1 MTDSNPIAR
10 LKKVRDE
17 RQEAG
22 KRFREN
28 QKKRGEQI
36 KQTTTS
42 KVIRG
47 ALSGPLK
54 AVNETVEFVDDIY
67 DYAVGNP
74 YDNNE
79 LIDLQALG
87 LEVAGDK
94 EDWAYTVPQAITQFL
109 LPAGAI
115 SKTLKGTKLIGM
127 NNAWTRNAL
136 AGFITD
142 AVVQDPYE
150 ENLFN
155 MIDKHPRLA
164 TPISEVLKAKTPE
177 EISVAEARLRQA
189 GGGLLAGEALTA
201 FGVGVKAIK
210 KTPEL
215 YERVI
220 KRLSRRDEIL
230 MTDNVVDNL
239 GDEILDLGLDKQPT
253 KVTPKNTTPVKFDL
267 PDTRGQGKFYHGTAQ
282 EITLEE
288 GGEAA
293 SSQNIYGNGFYT
305 TDDLITGSKYQKKGK
320 KQFLKPE
327 IPIAKGVKR
336 ESDLPFGIQSDLR
349 KLDITDAE
357 LNQLVR
363 PGIEVPSADRLRD
376 LARQARQF
384 PIDNQFSGGSR
395 TNVDAFNKIAD
406 RLDELAD
413 NPPQTPDFRPVTY
426 EIAEKQPVNFYDLD
440 QSVDAELKTFI
451 NNFNDEPYENI
462 VSEAVNDLGDNYTLS
477 QLFDE
482 IRGYANGRGVSS
494 NTVIDEI
501 FGNFQDYF
509 KGKGF
514 GGFTHQGGKKAGKGK
529 RLHQVRI
536 YFDPTNQIDINKVD
550 LDALA
555 DPKVQTTFNPKFTG
569 GGDPDV
575 QKLIIDRADK
585 IKELDANNA
594 WPYKRTFADMVQS
607 ANDLLPQET
616 IESARLFNARYGRG
630 GEEDLPATLIA
641 MNQLMNKNAINLA
654 SLAKSMDESLA
665 AGNKAGFQE
674 LKEQFVTEAK
684 VLDGLITLNKPLKT
698 VPAQTLAANRAGG
711 GVGKVA
717 ASVDDL
723 KGRTP
728 AEKAIDQATDI
739 RGTVK
744 EPTDPLAEFS
754 LQEILDAAENGD
766 KASLKKLRLI
776 TKKLQAAQGNPQ
788 ALQKMAS
795 ESKIMRGLKVN
806 NEIFINSIL
815 SGPETHAV
823 NILST
828 SLNTL
833 ARPLEQTLG
842 SFAQGDMTGAIR
854 GGKELYYLMSSITDS
869 LKGAK
874 LSFQIED
881 NIVNPGAMIQ
891 DSDRFQIRMEG
902 NGTLANMVNSFGT
915 IIRLPSRFLLAEDE
929 FFKQLNFRAYVKAS
943 AWEDG
948 MRKGLQ
954 GADLQKH
961 IQQQFDGTIEIV
973 NKNSM
978 ANVKDKS
985 VLDLFEK
992 AQQYAAETTFT
1003 ADLPEGSLGGAIQG
1017 VARHP
1022 AGRIIFPFV
1031 RTPINI
1037 FKAQVRRTPGV
1048 NMLLQEYRQ
1057 ALKSTDPS
1065 VAAKAK
1071 GEMILGGAIW
1081 SVAGMTALA
1090 INDPMSELAI
1100 TGGGPSDFNMLNQ
1113 KRATGWQPY
1122 SFRFLLRDENGKVRM
1137 GKDGKPRYKYVSFK
1151 RLDPWSSFLMMAAD
1165 AASITG
1171 GLSKQDRDDFGVA
1184 ASVALGRNITN
1195 KTYLQGITELADLLG
1210 KPYKMESWLARRAA
1224 AGGGILGV
1232 VPFPGNPFSSLGR
1245 SLTKATDNQ
1254 IMDKRVRA
1262 GDDGFVILR
1271 KFHNELAATI
1281 PGYSGGLRPMR
1292 NFITGS
1298 IIEYPVG
1305 FGPDN
1310 MSVLNPIKETSSINN
1325 NVLTTLDDIGARI
1338 TQPSDELSL
1347 GRLPSGQAI
1356 GSGIEL
1362 TYDEHLDLIEET
1374 AFVKING
1381 QTMVRALHNRIQQK
1395 DFQALMKSVR
1405 GELIEQNNMDIEVQA
1420 QEANRDLA
1428 EDILRDIVNEYKKA
1442 GKQIWFSKNPERKKE
1457 YLQLQATIR
1466 QEANNDILEGFQQLN
1481 AN

>member
-1 MTDSNPIAR
+1 MTDSNPITR
-10 LKKVRDE
+10 LSKFNQE
-17 RQEAG
+17 RQERN
-22 KRFREN
+22 KKFRAS
-28 QKKRGEQI
+28 QKELSKKL
-36 KQTTTS
+36 KQTKTS

-67 DYAVGNP
+67 DFAVGNP

-87 LEVAGDK
+87 LEIKGDK
-94 EDWAYTVPQAITQFL
+94 EDWSYTVPQAITQFL
-109 LPAGAI
+109 LPAGVI
-115 SKTLKGTKLIGM
+115 GKGLKGTKLVGM

-164 TPISEVLKAKTPE
+164 TPISDLLKAKTQE
-177 EISVAEARLRQA
+177 EIGVAEARFRQA
-189 GGGLLAGEALTA
+189 SGGLVAGEALTA

-215 YERVI
+215 YERII
-220 KRLSRRDEIL
+220 KRLARRDEIL

-239 GDEILDLGLDKQPT
+239 GDEMIDL
-253 KVTPKNTTPVKFDL
+253 NL
-267 PDTRGQGKFYHGTAQ
+267 P
-282 EITLEE
+282 
-288 GGEAA
+288 
-293 SSQNIYGNGFYT
+293 
-305 TDDLITGSKYQKKGK
+305 
-320 KQFLKPE
+320 
-327 IPIAKGVKR
+327 
-336 ESDLPFGIQSDLR
+336 
-349 KLDITDAE
+349 
-357 LNQLVR
+357 
-363 PGIEVPSADRLRD
+363 
-376 LARQARQF
+376 
-384 PIDNQFSGGSR
+384 
-395 TNVDAFNKIAD
+395 
-406 RLDELAD
+406 
-413 NPPQTPDFRPVTY
+413 
-426 EIAEKQPVNFYDLD
+426 
-440 QSVDAELKTFI
+440 
-451 NNFNDEPYENI
+451 
-462 VSEAVNDLGDNYTLS
+462 
-477 QLFDE
+477 
-482 IRGYANGRGVSS
+482 
-494 NTVIDEI
+494 
-501 FGNFQDYF
+501 
-509 KGKGF
+509 
-514 GGFTHQGGKKAGKGK
+514 
-529 RLHQVRI
+529 
-536 YFDPTNQIDINKVD
+536 NKVVKEGN
-550 LDALA
+550 
-555 DPKVQTTFNPKFTG
+555 KVETTFNPKFTG

-575 QKLIIDRADK
+575 QKLILDEADK
-585 IKELDANNA
+585 LKELDANNA
-594 WPYKRTFADMVQS
+594 WPYKRTFKDMVQS
-607 ANDLLPQET
+607 ANSLLPQET

-630 GEEDLPATLIA
+630 GEEDLPAILIA
-641 MNQLMNKNAINLA
+641 MNKLMNRNAINLA
-654 SLAKSMDESLA
+654 SLAKTIDETLA
-665 AGNKAGFQE
+665 TGNKSGLTEE
-674 LKEQFVTEAK
+674 LKEQFITEAK

-698 VPAQTLAANRAGG
+698 VPAQTLAANRVGG
-711 GVGKVA
+711 GVGNVA
-717 ASVDDL
+717 ASIDDL
-723 KGRTP
+723 AGRTP
-728 AEKAIDQATDI
+728 TEKAIDQATDI

-744 EPTDPLAEFS
+744 EPTDPLGEFS
-754 LQEILDAAENGD
+754 IKQIIEAAEKGD
-766 KASLKKLRLI
+766 KASWKRLRII

-795 ESKIMRGLKVN
+795 ESKFMKGVKIQ

-823 NILST
+823 NIMST
-828 SLNTL
+828 ALNTL
-833 ARPLEQTLG
+833 ARPLENTLG
-842 SFAQGDMTGAIR
+842 SVSRQGFDQMQAMR
-854 GGKELYYLMSSITDS
+854 GGKELYYLMASITDS
-869 LKGAK
+869 LKAAK
-874 LSFQIED
+874 QAFQIED

-891 DSDRFQIRMEG
+891 EADRFQIRMEG
-902 NGTLANMVNSFGT
+902 DGNLANIVNGLGT
-915 IIRLPSRFLLAEDE
+915 IIRLPGRFLLAEDE

-954 GADLQKH
+954 GADLQRH
-961 IQQQFDGTIEIV
+961 IKEQFDGTIEIV

-978 ANVKDKS
+978 ADVKDTS
-985 VLDLFEK
+985 VLDLYEA
-992 AQQYAAETTFT
+992 AQKYAAETTFT
-1003 ADLPEGSLGGAIQG
+1003 ADLPEDSLGAAIQG
-1017 VARHP
+1017 VSRHP
-1022 AGRIIFPFV
+1022 FGRVVLPFV
-1031 RTPINI
+1031 RTPVNI

-1048 NMLLQEYRQ
+1048 NMALKEYRQ

-1065 VAAKAK
+1065 VAAKAR
-1071 GEMILGGAIW
+1071 GEMYLGGAIW
-1081 SVAGMTALA
+1081 SIAGATAFS

-1122 SFRFLLRDENGKVRM
+1122 SFRFLLKDEDGNVRM
-1137 GKDGKPRYKYVSFK
+1137 GKDGKPRYKYVSFR
-1151 RLDPWSSFLMMAAD
+1151 RLDPWASFLMMAAD
-1165 AASITG
+1165 AAAITG

-1210 KPYKMESWLARRAA
+1210 KPQVFQNWLARRAA
-1224 AGGGILGV
+1224 ATV
-1232 VPFPGNPFSSLGR
+1232 NPFSSLGR
-1245 SLTKATDNQ
+1245 SVKRNV
-1254 IMDKRVRA
+1254 ISDKEILDKKTRA
-1262 GDDGFVILR
+1262 GDDNFVWLR
-1271 KFHNELAATI
+1271 KFHNELATTI

-1428 EDILRDIVNEYKKA
+1428 EDILRDIVNKYKKA

>member
-10 LKKVRDE
+10 FRKN

-22 KRFREN
+22 KKFREKL
-28 QKKRGEQI
+28 KKNEEII
-36 KQTTTS
+36 KQTTSS

-87 LEVAGDK
+87 LEIKGDK

-109 LPAGAI
+109 LPAGVI
-115 SKTLKGTKLIGM
+115 SKGLKGTKLVGM
-127 NNAWTRNAL
+127 GNAWARNAV
-136 AGFITD
+136 AGFVTD

-164 TPISEVLKAKTPE
+164 TPISELLKAKTAE
-177 EISVAEARLRQA
+177 EIGVAEARFRQA
-189 GGGLLAGEALTA
+189 TGGLLAGEALTA
-201 FGVGVKAIK
+201 LGLGVKAIK

-215 YERVI
+215 YERVMN
-220 KRLSRRDEIL
+220 RLSRRDEIL

-239 GDEILDLGLDKQPT
+239 GDEI
-253 KVTPKNTTPVKFDL
+253 
-267 PDTRGQGKFYHGTAQ
+267 
-282 EITLEE
+282 I
-288 GGEAA
+288 
-293 SSQNIYGNGFYT
+293 
-305 TDDLITGSKYQKKGK
+305 DDLN
-320 KQFLKPE
+320 
-327 IPIAKGVKR
+327 
-336 ESDLPFGIQSDLR
+336 LP
-349 KLDITDAE
+349 
-357 LNQLVR
+357 
-363 PGIEVPSADRLRD
+363 
-376 LARQARQF
+376 
-384 PIDNQFSGGSR
+384 
-395 TNVDAFNKIAD
+395 
-406 RLDELAD
+406 
-413 NPPQTPDFRPVTY
+413 
-426 EIAEKQPVNFYDLD
+426 
-440 QSVDAELKTFI
+440 
-451 NNFNDEPYENI
+451 
-462 VSEAVNDLGDNYTLS
+462 
-477 QLFDE
+477 
-482 IRGYANGRGVSS
+482 
-494 NTVIDEI
+494 
-501 FGNFQDYF
+501 
-509 KGKGF
+509 
-514 GGFTHQGGKKAGKGK
+514 
-529 RLHQVRI
+529 
-536 YFDPTNQIDINKVD
+536 NKVVKEGD
-550 LDALA
+550 
-555 DPKVQTTFNPKFTG
+555 KVETTFNPKFTG

-575 QKLIIDRADK
+575 QELILKRAD
-585 IKELDANNA
+585 ELKKLDSNNA
-594 WPYKRTFADMVQS
+594 WPYKRTFADMVKN
-607 ANDLLPQET
+607 ANDLLPAEV

-654 SLAKSMDESLA
+654 SLAKTIDETLA
-665 AGNKAGFQE
+665 TGNKSGFSEE
-674 LKEQFVTEAK
+674 LKKQFIREAK

-717 ASVDDL
+717 ASVEDL
-723 KGRTP
+723 TGRTP
-728 AEKAIDQATDI
+728 TEKAIDQATDI

-754 LQEILDAAENGD
+754 MQEILDAAEKGD
-766 KASLKKLRLI
+766 KASWKKLRII

-788 ALQKMAS
+788 ALQKMAN
-795 ESKIMRGLKVN
+795 ESKLMRGLKVQ

-828 SLNTL
+828 GLNTL

-891 DSDRFQIRMEG
+891 DADRFQVRMEG
-902 NGTLANMVNSFGT
+902 DGNLANIVNAFGT

-954 GADLQKH
+954 GADLQDH
-961 IQQQFDGTIEIV
+961 IQRQFDGTIEII

-985 VLDLFEK
+985 VLDLYEK

-1022 AGRIIFPFV
+1022 AGRIVFPFV

-1065 VAAKAK
+1065 VVAKAK
-1071 GEMILGGAIW
+1071 GEMILGGSIWAI
-1081 SVAGMTALA
+1081 AGLTAYS

-1122 SFRFLLRDENGKVRM
+1122 SFRFLLKDENGNVRM
-1137 GKDGKPRYKYVSFK
+1137 GKDGKPRYKYVTFK

-1165 AASITG
+1165 AAAITG
-1171 GLSKQDRDDFGVA
+1171 SLSKQDRDDFGVA

-1210 KPYKMESWLARRAA
+1210 KPYKLESWLARRAA
-1224 AGGGILGV
+1224 ATT
-1232 VPFPGNPFSSLGR
+1232 NPFSSFGR
-1245 SLTKATDNQ
+1245 SVKRSGLTTSYGQLPGDQ
-1254 IMDKRVRA
+1254 RILDKKVRA
-1262 GDDGFVILR
+1262 GDDGFVVLR

-1281 PGYSGGLRPMR
+1281 PGYTGGLRPMR

-1298 IIEYPVG
+1298 VIEYPVG
-1305 FGPDN
+1305 FGPDTMN
-1310 MSVLNPIKETSSINN
+1310 ILNPIKETDSINN

-1338 TQPSDELSL
+1338 TQPSDELNI

-1381 QTMVRALHNRIQQK
+1381 ITMVRALNNRIQQK

-1405 GELIEQNNMDIEVQA
+1405 GELIEQNNMDIEVKA

-1428 EDILRDIVNEYKKA
+1428 EDILRDIVNKYKRA
-1442 GKQIWFSKNPERKKE
+1442 GKKVWLSKNPERELE
-1457 YLQLQATIR
+1457 YKQLQSAIR
-1466 QEANNDILEGFQQLN
+1466 QEANNDILEGFNQLN
-1481 AN
+1481 

>member
-10 LKKVRDE
+10 FRKN

-22 KRFREN
+22 KKFREKL
-28 QKKRGEQI
+28 KKNEEII
-36 KQTTTS
+36 KQTTSS

-87 LEVAGDK
+87 LEIKGDK

-109 LPAGAI
+109 LPAGVI
-115 SKTLKGTKLIGM
+115 SKGLKGTKLVGM
-127 NNAWTRNAL
+127 GNAWARNAV
-136 AGFITD
+136 AGFVTD

-164 TPISEVLKAKTPE
+164 TPISELLKAKTAE
-177 EISVAEARLRQA
+177 EIGVAEARFRQA
-189 GGGLLAGEALTA
+189 TGGLLAGEALTA
-201 FGVGVKAIK
+201 LGLGVKAIK

-220 KRLSRRDEIL
+220 NRLSRRDEIL

-239 GDEILDLGLDKQPT
+239 GDEI
-253 KVTPKNTTPVKFDL
+253 
-267 PDTRGQGKFYHGTAQ
+267 
-282 EITLEE
+282 I
-288 GGEAA
+288 
-293 SSQNIYGNGFYT
+293 
-305 TDDLITGSKYQKKGK
+305 DDLN
-320 KQFLKPE
+320 
-327 IPIAKGVKR
+327 
-336 ESDLPFGIQSDLR
+336 LP
-349 KLDITDAE
+349 
-357 LNQLVR
+357 
-363 PGIEVPSADRLRD
+363 
-376 LARQARQF
+376 
-384 PIDNQFSGGSR
+384 
-395 TNVDAFNKIAD
+395 
-406 RLDELAD
+406 
-413 NPPQTPDFRPVTY
+413 
-426 EIAEKQPVNFYDLD
+426 
-440 QSVDAELKTFI
+440 
-451 NNFNDEPYENI
+451 
-462 VSEAVNDLGDNYTLS
+462 
-477 QLFDE
+477 
-482 IRGYANGRGVSS
+482 
-494 NTVIDEI
+494 
-501 FGNFQDYF
+501 
-509 KGKGF
+509 
-514 GGFTHQGGKKAGKGK
+514 
-529 RLHQVRI
+529 
-536 YFDPTNQIDINKVD
+536 NKVVKEGD
-550 LDALA
+550 
-555 DPKVQTTFNPKFTG
+555 KVETTFNPKFTG

-575 QKLIIDRADK
+575 QELILKRADELK
-585 IKELDANNA
+585 KLDANNA
-594 WPYKRTFADMVQS
+594 WPYKRTFADMVKN
-607 ANDLLPQET
+607 ANDLLPAEV

-654 SLAKSMDESLA
+654 SLAKTIDETLA
-665 AGNKAGFQE
+665 TGNKSGFSEE
-674 LKEQFVTEAK
+674 LKKQFIREAK

-717 ASVDDL
+717 ASVEDL
-723 KGRTP
+723 TGRTP
-728 AEKAIDQATDI
+728 TEKAIDQATDI

-754 LQEILDAAENGD
+754 MQEILDAAEKGD
-766 KASLKKLRLI
+766 KASWKKLRII

-788 ALQKMAS
+788 ALQKMAN
-795 ESKIMRGLKVN
+795 ESKLMRGLKVQ

-828 SLNTL
+828 GLNTL

-891 DSDRFQIRMEG
+891 DADRFQVRMEG
-902 NGTLANMVNSFGT
+902 DGNLANIVNAFGT

-954 GADLQKH
+954 GADLQDH
-961 IQQQFDGTIEIV
+961 IQRQFDGTIEII

-985 VLDLFEK
+985 VLDLYEK

-1022 AGRIIFPFV
+1022 AGRIVFPFV

-1037 FKAQVRRTPGV
+1037 FKTQVRRTPGV

-1065 VAAKAK
+1065 VVAKAK
-1071 GEMILGGAIW
+1071 GEMILGGSIWAI
-1081 SVAGMTALA
+1081 AGLTAYS

-1122 SFRFLLRDENGKVRM
+1122 SFRFLLKDENGNVRM
-1137 GKDGKPRYKYVSFK
+1137 GKDGKPRYKYVTFK

-1165 AASITG
+1165 AAAITG
-1171 GLSKQDRDDFGVA
+1171 SLSKQDRDDFGVA

-1210 KPYKMESWLARRAA
+1210 KPYKLESWLARRAA
-1224 AGGGILGV
+1224 ATT
-1232 VPFPGNPFSSLGR
+1232 NPFSSFGR
-1245 SLTKATDNQ
+1245 SVKRSGLTTSYGQLPGDQ
-1254 IMDKRVRA
+1254 RILDKKVRA
-1262 GDDGFVILR
+1262 GDDGFVVLR

-1281 PGYSGGLRPMR
+1281 PGYTGGLRPMR

-1298 IIEYPVG
+1298 VIEYPVG
-1305 FGPDN
+1305 FGPDTMN
-1310 MSVLNPIKETSSINN
+1310 ILNPIKETDSINN

-1338 TQPSDELSL
+1338 TQPSDELNI

-1381 QTMVRALHNRIQQK
+1381 ITMVRALNNRIQQK

-1405 GELIEQNNMDIEVQA
+1405 GELIEQNNMDIEVKA

-1428 EDILRDIVNEYKKA
+1428 EDILRDIVNKYKRA
-1442 GKQIWFSKNPERKKE
+1442 GKKVWLSKNPERELE
-1457 YLQLQATIR
+1457 YKQLQSAIR
-1466 QEANNDILEGFQQLN
+1466 QEANNDILEGFNQLN
-1481 AN
+1481 

>member
-10 LKKVRDE
+10 FRKN

-22 KRFREN
+22 KKFREKL
-28 QKKRGEQI
+28 KKNEEII
-36 KQTTTS
+36 KQTTSS

-87 LEVAGDK
+87 LEIKGDK
-94 EDWAYTVPQAITQFL
+94 EDWSYTVPQAITQFL
-109 LPAGAI
+109 LPAGVI
-115 SKTLKGTKLIGM
+115 SKGLKGTKLVGM
-127 NNAWTRNAL
+127 GNAWARNAV
-136 AGFITD
+136 AGFVTD

-164 TPISEVLKAKTPE
+164 TPISELLKAKTPE
-177 EISVAEARLRQA
+177 EISVAEARFRQA
-189 GGGLLAGEALTA
+189 TGGLLAGEALTA
-201 FGVGVKAIK
+201 LGLGVKAMK

-220 KRLSRRDEIL
+220 NRLSRRDEIL

-239 GDEILDLGLDKQPT
+239 GDEIIDL
-253 KVTPKNTTPVKFDL
+253 NL
-267 PDTRGQGKFYHGTAQ
+267 P
-282 EITLEE
+282 
-288 GGEAA
+288 
-293 SSQNIYGNGFYT
+293 
-305 TDDLITGSKYQKKGK
+305 
-320 KQFLKPE
+320 
-327 IPIAKGVKR
+327 
-336 ESDLPFGIQSDLR
+336 
-349 KLDITDAE
+349 
-357 LNQLVR
+357 
-363 PGIEVPSADRLRD
+363 
-376 LARQARQF
+376 
-384 PIDNQFSGGSR
+384 
-395 TNVDAFNKIAD
+395 
-406 RLDELAD
+406 
-413 NPPQTPDFRPVTY
+413 
-426 EIAEKQPVNFYDLD
+426 
-440 QSVDAELKTFI
+440 
-451 NNFNDEPYENI
+451 
-462 VSEAVNDLGDNYTLS
+462 
-477 QLFDE
+477 
-482 IRGYANGRGVSS
+482 
-494 NTVIDEI
+494 
-501 FGNFQDYF
+501 
-509 KGKGF
+509 
-514 GGFTHQGGKKAGKGK
+514 
-529 RLHQVRI
+529 
-536 YFDPTNQIDINKVD
+536 NKVVKD
-550 LDALA
+550 GE
-555 DPKVQTTFNPKFTG
+555 KVDTTFNTKTKTEGQYFETTTLTG

-594 WPYKRTFADMVQS
+594 WPYKRTFADMVKS
-607 ANDLLPQET
+607 ANDLLPAEV

-654 SLAKSMDESLA
+654 SLAKTIDETLA
-665 AGNKAGFQE
+665 TGNKNGLTKE
-674 LKEQFVTEAK
+674 LKKQFITEAK

-717 ASVDDL
+717 ASVEDL
-723 KGRTP
+723 AGRTP
-728 AEKAIDQATDI
+728 TEKAIDQATDI

-754 LQEILDAAENGD
+754 MQEILDAAEKGD
-766 KASLKKLRLI
+766 KASWKKLRII

-788 ALQKMAS
+788 ALQKMAN
-795 ESKIMRGLKVN
+795 ESKLMRGLKVQ

-828 SLNTL
+828 GLNTL

-854 GGKELYYLMSSITDS
+854 GGKELYYLISSITDS

-891 DSDRFQIRMEG
+891 DADRFQVRMEG
-902 NGTLANMVNSFGT
+902 DGNLANIVNAFGT

-954 GADLQKH
+954 GADLQDH
-961 IQQQFDGTIEIV
+961 IQRQFDGTIEIV

-985 VLDLFEK
+985 VLDLYEK

-1065 VAAKAK
+1065 VVAKAK
-1071 GEMILGGAIW
+1071 GEMILGGSIWAI
-1081 SVAGMTALA
+1081 AGLTAYS

-1100 TGGGPSDFNMLNQ
+1100 TGGGPSDYNMLNQ

-1122 SFRFLLRDENGKVRM
+1122 SFRFLLKDENGNVRM
-1137 GKDGKPRYKYVSFK
+1137 GKDGKPRYRYVSFK

-1165 AASITG
+1165 AAAITG
-1171 GLSKQDRDDFGVA
+1171 SLSKQDRDDFGVA

-1210 KPYKMESWLARRAA
+1210 KPYKLESWLARRAA
-1224 AGGGILGV
+1224 ATI
-1232 VPFPGNPFSSLGR
+1232 NPLSSFGR
-1245 SLTKATDNQ
+1245 SVKKSGLTTSYGQLPGDRR
-1254 IMDKRVRA
+1254 ILDKKVRA
-1262 GDDGFVILR
+1262 GDDGFVVLR

-1281 PGYSGGLRPMR
+1281 PGYTGGLRPMR

-1298 IIEYPVG
+1298 VIEYPVG
-1305 FGPDN
+1305 FGPDTMN
-1310 MSVLNPIKETSSINN
+1310 ILNPIKETDSINN
-1325 NVLTTLDDIGARI
+1325 NVLTTLDEIGARI
-1338 TQPSDELSL
+1338 TQPSDELSIAEL
-1347 GRLPSGQAI
+1347 ASGKRI

-1381 QTMVRALHNRIQQK
+1381 LTMVKALHLRIQQK
-1395 DFQALMKSVR
+1395 DFQALLQSVR
-1405 GELIEQNNMDIEVQA
+1405 GELIEQNNMDIEVKA

-1428 EDILRDIVNEYKKA
+1428 EDILRDIVNKYKKA
-1442 GKQIWFSKNPERKKE
+1442 GKQIWLSKNPERELEYRKVQSQVRKE
-1457 YLQLQATIR
+1457 SN
-1466 QEANNDILEGFQQLN
+1466 EDILRGFEALTN
-1481 AN
+1481 N

>member
-1 MTDSNPIAR
+1 MTDSNPLAR
-10 LKKVRDE
+10 FRRD

-22 KRFREN
+22 EEFR
-28 QKKRGEQI
+28 KKLKKGSDQI

-87 LEVAGDK
+87 LEIKGDK

-127 NNAWTRNAL
+127 SNAWTRNAL

-164 TPISEVLKAKTPE
+164 TPISDLLKAKTPE
-177 EISVAEARLRQA
+177 EIGVAEARLRQA

-239 GDEILDLGLDKQPT
+239 GDEI
-253 KVTPKNTTPVKFDL
+253 
-267 PDTRGQGKFYHGTAQ
+267 
-282 EITLEE
+282 I
-288 GGEAA
+288 
-293 SSQNIYGNGFYT
+293 
-305 TDDLITGSKYQKKGK
+305 DDLN
-320 KQFLKPE
+320 
-327 IPIAKGVKR
+327 
-336 ESDLPFGIQSDLR
+336 LP
-349 KLDITDAE
+349 
-357 LNQLVR
+357 
-363 PGIEVPSADRLRD
+363 
-376 LARQARQF
+376 
-384 PIDNQFSGGSR
+384 
-395 TNVDAFNKIAD
+395 
-406 RLDELAD
+406 
-413 NPPQTPDFRPVTY
+413 
-426 EIAEKQPVNFYDLD
+426 
-440 QSVDAELKTFI
+440 
-451 NNFNDEPYENI
+451 
-462 VSEAVNDLGDNYTLS
+462 
-477 QLFDE
+477 
-482 IRGYANGRGVSS
+482 
-494 NTVIDEI
+494 
-501 FGNFQDYF
+501 
-509 KGKGF
+509 
-514 GGFTHQGGKKAGKGK
+514 
-529 RLHQVRI
+529 
-536 YFDPTNQIDINKVD
+536 NKVVKD
-550 LDALA
+550 GE
-555 DPKVQTTFNPKFTG
+555 KVDTTFNTKTKTEGQYYQTTTLTG

-575 QKLIIDRADK
+575 QKLIIDRANK

-616 IESARLFNARYGRG
+616 IEAARLFNARYGRG

-674 LKEQFVTEAK
+674 LKQQFVTEAK

-717 ASVDDL
+717 ATVDDL

-881 NIVNPGAMIQ
+881 NI
-891 DSDRFQIRMEG
+891 
-902 NGTLANMVNSFGT
+902 
-915 IIRLPSRFLLAEDE
+915 E
-929 FFKQLNFRAYVKAS
+929 F
-943 AWEDG
+943 
-948 MRKGLQ
+948 
-954 GADLQKH
+954 
-961 IQQQFDGTIEIV
+961 
-973 NKNSM
+973 
-978 ANVKDKS
+978 
-985 VLDLFEK
+985 
-992 AQQYAAETTFT
+992 
-1003 ADLPEGSLGGAIQG
+1003 
-1017 VARHP
+1017 
-1022 AGRIIFPFV
+1022 
-1031 RTPINI
+1031 INI
-1037 FKAQVRRTPGV
+1037 SFWTLSPLIS
-1048 NMLLQEYRQ
+1048 LL
-1057 ALKSTDPS
+1057 S
-1065 VAAKAK
+1065 
-1071 GEMILGGAIW
+1071 
-1081 SVAGMTALA
+1081 LA
-1090 INDPMSELAI
+1090 I
-1100 TGGGPSDFNMLNQ
+1100 F
-1113 KRATGWQPY
+1113 
-1122 SFRFLLRDENGKVRM
+1122 
-1137 GKDGKPRYKYVSFK
+1137 
-1151 RLDPWSSFLMMAAD
+1151 
-1165 AASITG
+1165 
-1171 GLSKQDRDDFGVA
+1171 
-1184 ASVALGRNITN
+1184 
-1195 KTYLQGITELADLLG
+1195 
-1210 KPYKMESWLARRAA
+1210 
-1224 AGGGILGV
+1224 
-1232 VPFPGNPFSSLGR
+1232 
-1245 SLTKATDNQ
+1245 
-1254 IMDKRVRA
+1254 
-1262 GDDGFVILR
+1262 
-1271 KFHNELAATI
+1271 
-1281 PGYSGGLRPMR
+1281 
-1292 NFITGS
+1292 
-1298 IIEYPVG
+1298 
-1305 FGPDN
+1305 
-1310 MSVLNPIKETSSINN
+1310 
-1325 NVLTTLDDIGARI
+1325 
-1338 TQPSDELSL
+1338 
-1347 GRLPSGQAI
+1347 
-1356 GSGIEL
+1356 
-1362 TYDEHLDLIEET
+1362 
-1374 AFVKING
+1374 
-1381 QTMVRALHNRIQQK
+1381 
-1395 DFQALMKSVR
+1395 
-1405 GELIEQNNMDIEVQA
+1405 
-1420 QEANRDLA
+1420 
-1428 EDILRDIVNEYKKA
+1428 
-1442 GKQIWFSKNPERKKE
+1442 
-1457 YLQLQATIR
+1457 
-1466 QEANNDILEGFQQLN
+1466 
-1481 AN
+1481 

>member
-10 LKKVRDE
+10 FRKN

-22 KRFREN
+22 KKFREKL
-28 QKKRGEQI
+28 KKNEEII
-36 KQTTTS
+36 KQTTSS

-79 LIDLQALG
+79 LIDLQGLG
-87 LEVAGDK
+87 LEIKGDK

-109 LPAGAI
+109 LPAGVI
-115 SKTLKGTKLIGM
+115 SKGLKGTKLVGM
-127 NNAWTRNAL
+127 GNAWTRNAV
-136 AGFITD
+136 AGFVTD

-164 TPISEVLKAKTPE
+164 TPISELLKAKTPQ
-177 EISVAEARLRQA
+177 EISVAEARFRQA
-189 GGGLLAGEALTA
+189 SGGLLAGEALTA
-201 FGVGVKAIK
+201 LGLGVKAMK

-220 KRLSRRDEIL
+220 NRLSRRDEIL

-239 GDEILDLGLDKQPT
+239 GDEIIDLSIDKQPT

-267 PDTRGQGKFYHGTAQ
+267 PDTRGQNEFYHGAAS
-282 EITLEE
+282 EINLVE
-288 GGEAA
+288 GGEFGKAVE
-293 SSQNIYGNGFYT
+293 NLYGDGFYVT
-305 TDDLITGSKYQKKGK
+305 EDLVTAAKYQKKNRVKGK
-320 KQFLKPE
+320 KPT
-327 IPIAKGVKR
+327 
-336 ESDLPFGIQSDLR
+336 GIVY
-349 KLDITDAE
+349 K
-357 LNQLVR
+357 
-363 PGIEVPSADRLRD
+363 
-376 LARQARQF
+376 
-384 PIDNQFSGGSR
+384 
-395 TNVDAFNKIAD
+395 
-406 RLDELAD
+406 
-413 NPPQTPDFRPVTY
+413 VT
-426 EIAEKQPVNFYDLD
+426 EKQPVNFFDLD
-440 QSVDAELKTFI
+440 APATPERIDQLRKIFDVDAY
-451 NNFNDEPYENI
+451 DEVDIIDRALDNVGSNASIAQIYDEIKLISN
-462 VSEAVNDLGDNYTLS
+462 ANDLSANTTAD
-477 QLFDE
+477 LF
-482 IRGYANGRGVSS
+482 SS
-494 NTVIDEI
+494 FTEEL
-501 FGNFQDYF
+501 QRE
-509 KGKGF
+509 GF
-514 GGFTHQGGKKAGKGK
+514 GGLTHQGGKKAGKGK

-536 YFDPTNQIDINKVD
+536 YFDPANSLDINKVD

-575 QKLIIDRADK
+575 QELVLKRADELK
-585 IKELDANNA
+585 RLDANNA
-594 WPYKRTFADMVQS
+594 WPYKRTFADMVKN
-607 ANDLLPQET
+607 ANDLLPAEV

-674 LKEQFVTEAK
+674 LKGQFVTEAK

-711 GVGKVA
+711 GVGQVA
-717 ASVDDL
+717 ATVEDL

-728 AEKAIDQATDI
+728 TEKAIDQATDI

-754 LQEILDAAENGD
+754 LEEILNAAEQGD

-795 ESKIMRGLKVN
+795 ESKLMRGIKVQ

-854 GGKELYYLMSSITDS
+854 GGKELWYLVTSITDS
-869 LKGAK
+869 LKAAK

-881 NIVNPGAMIQ
+881 NIVNPSAMIQ
-891 DSDRFQIRMEG
+891 EADRFQIRMEG
-902 NGTLANMVNSFGT
+902 DGLLANIINTYGT
-915 IIRLPSRFLLAEDE
+915 VVRLPSRFLLAEDE
-929 FFKQLNFRAYVKAS
+929 FFKQVNFRAYVKAS

-954 GADLQKH
+954 GADLEDH
-961 IQQQFDGTIEIV
+961 IQKQFDGTIEIV

-985 VLDLFEK
+985 VLDLYEK

-1022 AGRIIFPFV
+1022 VGRIVFPFV

-1037 FKAQVRRTPGV
+1037 FKAQVRRTPAV

-1071 GEMILGGAIW
+1071 GEMILGGSMW
-1081 SVAGMTALA
+1081 SIAGLTALS
-1090 INDPMSELAI
+1090 INNPMSELAI
-1100 TGGGPSDFNMLNQ
+1100 TGGGPSDYNMLNQ

-1122 SFRFLLRDENGKVRM
+1122 SFRFLLRDENGNVRM
-1137 GKDGKPRYKYVSFK
+1137 GKDGKPRYKYVSFR

-1165 AASITG
+1165 AAAITG
-1171 GLSKQDRDDFGVA
+1171 SLSRQDRDDFGVA
-1184 ASVALGRNITN
+1184 AAVALGRNITN

-1210 KPYKMESWLARRAA
+1210 KPYKLESWLARRAA
-1224 AGGGILGV
+1224 ATV
-1232 VPFPGNPFSSLGR
+1232 NPLSAFGR
-1245 SLTKATDNQ
+1245 SVKRSGLTTSYGQ
-1254 IMDKRVRA
+1254 IPADQRILDKKVRA
-1262 GDDGFVILR
+1262 GDDGMVVLR

-1281 PGYSGGLRPMR
+1281 PAYGGGLRPMR

-1305 FGPDN
+1305 YGPDT
-1310 MSVLNPIKETSSINN
+1310 MSILNPIKETNSVNN
-1325 NVLTTLDDIGARI
+1325 TVLTTLDDIGARI

-1347 GRLPSGQAI
+1347 GRLPSGEPI

-1381 QTMVRALHNRIQQK
+1381 TTMVKALHNRIQQK

-1405 GELIEQNNMDIEVQA
+1405 GELIEQNNMDIEVKA

-1428 EDILRDIVNEYKKA
+1428 EGILRDIVNKYKRA
-1442 GKQIWFSKNPERKKE
+1442 GKKIWLSKNPERELEYKK
-1457 YLQLQATIR
+1457 LQSAIR
-1466 QEANNDILEGFQQLN
+1466 QEANNDILEGFNQLN
-1481 AN
+1481 

>member
-1 MTDSNPIAR
+1 MTDSNPITR
-10 LKKVRDE
+10 FRKN

-22 KRFREN
+22 KKFREKL
-28 QKKRGEQI
+28 KKNEEII
-36 KQTTTS
+36 KQTTSS

-67 DYAVGNP
+67 DYTVGNP

-79 LIDLQALG
+79 LIDLQGLG
-87 LEVAGDK
+87 LEIKSDK

-109 LPAGAI
+109 LPAGVI
-115 SKTLKGTKLIGM
+115 SKGLKGTKLVGM
-127 NNAWTRNAL
+127 GNAWTRNAV
-136 AGFITD
+136 AGFVTD

-164 TPISEVLKAKTPE
+164 TPISELLKAKTPE
-177 EISVAEARLRQA
+177 EISVAEARFRQA
-189 GGGLLAGEALTA
+189 SGGLLAGEALTA
-201 FGVGVKAIK
+201 LGLGVKAMK

-220 KRLSRRDEIL
+220 NRLSRRDEIL

-239 GDEILDLGLDKQPT
+239 GDEI
-253 KVTPKNTTPVKFDL
+253 
-267 PDTRGQGKFYHGTAQ
+267 
-282 EITLEE
+282 I
-288 GGEAA
+288 
-293 SSQNIYGNGFYT
+293 
-305 TDDLITGSKYQKKGK
+305 DDLN
-320 KQFLKPE
+320 
-327 IPIAKGVKR
+327 
-336 ESDLPFGIQSDLR
+336 LP
-349 KLDITDAE
+349 
-357 LNQLVR
+357 
-363 PGIEVPSADRLRD
+363 
-376 LARQARQF
+376 
-384 PIDNQFSGGSR
+384 
-395 TNVDAFNKIAD
+395 
-406 RLDELAD
+406 
-413 NPPQTPDFRPVTY
+413 
-426 EIAEKQPVNFYDLD
+426 
-440 QSVDAELKTFI
+440 
-451 NNFNDEPYENI
+451 
-462 VSEAVNDLGDNYTLS
+462 
-477 QLFDE
+477 
-482 IRGYANGRGVSS
+482 
-494 NTVIDEI
+494 
-501 FGNFQDYF
+501 
-509 KGKGF
+509 
-514 GGFTHQGGKKAGKGK
+514 
-529 RLHQVRI
+529 
-536 YFDPTNQIDINKVD
+536 NKVVKD
-550 LDALA
+550 GD
-555 DPKVQTTFNPKFTG
+555 KVETTFNPKFTG

-585 IKELDANNA
+585 IKQLDANNA
-594 WPYKRTFADMVQS
+594 WPYKRTFADMVKN
-607 ANDLLPQET
+607 ANDLLPAEV

-665 AGNKAGFQE
+665 AGNKVGFQE
-674 LKEQFVTEAK
+674 LKGQFVTEAK

-711 GVGKVA
+711 GVGQVA
-717 ASVDDL
+717 ATVKDL

-728 AEKAIDQATDI
+728 TEKAIDQATDI

-754 LQEILDAAENGD
+754 LEEILNAAEQGD

-795 ESKIMRGLKVN
+795 ESRIMRGLKVQ

-869 LKGAK
+869 LKAAK

-881 NIVNPGAMIQ
+881 NIVNPSAMIQ
-891 DSDRFQIRMEG
+891 EADRFQIRMEG
-902 NGTLANMVNSFGT
+902 DGVLANIINTYGT
-915 IIRLPSRFLLAEDE
+915 VVRLPSRFLLAEDE
-929 FFKQLNFRAYVKAS
+929 FFKQLNFRSYVKAS

-954 GADLQKH
+954 GVDLENH
-961 IQQQFDGTIEIV
+961 IQRQFDGTIEIV

-985 VLDLFEK
+985 VLDLYEK

-1017 VARHP
+1017 IARHP
-1022 AGRIIFPFV
+1022 VGRIIFPFV

-1037 FKAQVRRTPGV
+1037 FKAQVRRTPAV

-1071 GEMILGGAIW
+1071 GEMILGGSMW
-1081 SVAGMTALA
+1081 SIAGLTALS
-1090 INDPMSELAI
+1090 INNPMSELAI
-1100 TGGGPSDFNMLNQ
+1100 TGGGPSDYNLLNQ

-1122 SFRFLLRDENGKVRM
+1122 SFRFLLRDENGNVRM
-1137 GKDGKPRYKYVSFK
+1137 GKDGKPRYKYVSFR

-1165 AASITG
+1165 AAAITG
-1171 GLSKQDRDDFGVA
+1171 SLSRQDRDDFGVA
-1184 ASVALGRNITN
+1184 AAVALGRNITN

-1210 KPYKMESWLARRAA
+1210 KPYKLESWLARRAA
-1224 AGGGILGV
+1224 ATV
-1232 VPFPGNPFSSLGR
+1232 NPLSAFGR
-1245 SLTKATDNQ
+1245 SVKRSGLTTSYGQ
-1254 IMDKRVRA
+1254 IPADQRILDKKVRA
-1262 GDDGFVILR
+1262 GDDGMVVLR

-1281 PGYSGGLRPMR
+1281 PAYGGGLRPMR

-1298 IIEYPVG
+1298 VIEYPVG
-1305 FGPDN
+1305 YGPDT
-1310 MSVLNPIKETSSINN
+1310 MSILNPIKETNSVNN
-1325 NVLTTLDDIGARI
+1325 TVLTTLDEIGARI
-1338 TQPSDELSL
+1338 TQPSDELNL
-1347 GRLPSGQAI
+1347 GRLPSGQPI

-1381 QTMVRALHNRIQQK
+1381 TTMVKALHNRIQQK

-1405 GELIEQNNMDIEVQA
+1405 GELIEQNNMDIEVKA

-1428 EDILRDIVNEYKKA
+1428 EEILRDIVNKYKRA
-1442 GKQIWFSKNPERKKE
+1442 GKKVWLSKNPKRELE
-1457 YLQLQATIR
+1457 YEQLQSAIR
-1466 QEANNDILEGFQQLN
+1466 QEANNDILEGFNQLN
-1481 AN
+1481 

>member
-1 MTDSNPIAR
+1 MTDSNPITR
-10 LKKVRDE
+10 LSRINQE
-17 RQEAG
+17 RQERN
-22 KRFREN
+22 KKFRAS
-28 QKKRGEQI
+28 QKKLSKKL
-36 KQTTTS
+36 KQTKTS

-67 DYAVGNP
+67 DFAAGNP

-87 LEVAGDK
+87 LEIKGDK

-115 SKTLKGTKLIGM
+115 SKGLKGTKLVGM
-127 NNAWTRNAL
+127 NNAWARNAL
-136 AGFITD
+136 AGFVTD

-155 MIDKHPRLA
+155 MIDKHPRLGGVI
-164 TPISEVLKAKTPE
+164 TDVLKAKTPE
-177 EISVAEARLRQA
+177 EIGVADARFRQA
-189 GGGLLAGEALTA
+189 ASGLVAGEALTA
-201 FGVGVKAIK
+201 LGLGVKAIK

-239 GDEILDLGLDKQPT
+239 GDEI
-253 KVTPKNTTPVKFDL
+253 
-267 PDTRGQGKFYHGTAQ
+267 
-282 EITLEE
+282 I
-288 GGEAA
+288 
-293 SSQNIYGNGFYT
+293 
-305 TDDLITGSKYQKKGK
+305 DDLN
-320 KQFLKPE
+320 
-327 IPIAKGVKR
+327 
-336 ESDLPFGIQSDLR
+336 LP
-349 KLDITDAE
+349 
-357 LNQLVR
+357 
-363 PGIEVPSADRLRD
+363 
-376 LARQARQF
+376 
-384 PIDNQFSGGSR
+384 
-395 TNVDAFNKIAD
+395 
-406 RLDELAD
+406 
-413 NPPQTPDFRPVTY
+413 
-426 EIAEKQPVNFYDLD
+426 
-440 QSVDAELKTFI
+440 
-451 NNFNDEPYENI
+451 
-462 VSEAVNDLGDNYTLS
+462 
-477 QLFDE
+477 
-482 IRGYANGRGVSS
+482 
-494 NTVIDEI
+494 
-501 FGNFQDYF
+501 
-509 KGKGF
+509 
-514 GGFTHQGGKKAGKGK
+514 
-529 RLHQVRI
+529 
-536 YFDPTNQIDINKVD
+536 NKVVKEGD
-550 LDALA
+550 
-555 DPKVQTTFNPKFTG
+555 KVETTFNPKFTG

-575 QKLIIDRADK
+575 QKLIIDRAEELK
-585 IKELDANNA
+585 RLDANNA

-607 ANDLLPQET
+607 ANSLLPQET

-654 SLAKSMDESLA
+654 SLAKTIDETLA
-665 AGNKAGFQE
+665 TGNKSGFSDE
-674 LKEQFVTEAK
+674 LKQQFITEAK

-723 KGRTP
+723 TGRTP
-728 AEKAIDQATDI
+728 TEKAIDQATDI

-754 LQEILDAAENGD
+754 MQEILDAAEKGD
-766 KASLKKLRLI
+766 KASWKKLRII

-788 ALQKMAS
+788 ALQKMAN
-795 ESKIMRGLKVN
+795 ESKLMRGLKVQ

-815 SGPETHAV
+815 SGPETHVV

-828 SLNTL
+828 GLNTL

-891 DSDRFQIRMEG
+891 DADRFQVRMEG
-902 NGTLANMVNSFGT
+902 DGNLANIVNAFGT

-985 VLDLFEK
+985 VLDLYEK

-1022 AGRIIFPFV
+1022 AGRIVFPFV

-1048 NMLLQEYRQ
+1048 NRLLKEYRQ
-1057 ALKSTDPS
+1057 ALTSPDPS
-1065 VAAKAK
+1065 VVARAK
-1071 GEMILGGAIW
+1071 GESILGGSIWAI
-1081 SVAGMTALA
+1081 AGLTAYS

-1122 SFRFLLRDENGKVRM
+1122 SFRFLLKDEDGNIRM

-1224 AGGGILGV
+1224 ATV
-1232 VPFPGNPFSSLGR
+1232 NPFSSLGR
-1245 SLTKATDNQ
+1245 SLTKATDGQ

-1281 PGYSGGLRPMR
+1281 PGYGANLRPMR

-1310 MSVLNPIKETSSINN
+1310 MSVLNPIKETDSINN

-1338 TQPSDELSL
+1338 TQPSDELTL

-1381 QTMVRALHNRIQQK
+1381 ITMVRDLHNRIQQK

-1420 QEANRDLA
+1420 QQANRDKA
-1428 EDILRDIVNEYKKA
+1428 EGILRDIVNKYKKA
-1442 GKQIWFSKNPERKKE
+1442 GKQIWLSKNPERKKE
-1457 YLQLQATIR
+1457 YLLLQATIR

>member
-10 LKKVRDE
+10 FRKN

-22 KRFREN
+22 KKFREKL
-28 QKKRGEQI
+28 KKNEEII
-36 KQTTTS
+36 KQTTSS

-87 LEVAGDK
+87 LEIKGDK

-109 LPAGAI
+109 LPAGVI
-115 SKTLKGTKLIGM
+115 SKGLKGTKLVGM
-127 NNAWTRNAL
+127 GNAWARNAV
-136 AGFITD
+136 AGFVTD

-164 TPISEVLKAKTPE
+164 TPISELLKAKTAE
-177 EISVAEARLRQA
+177 EIGVAEARFRQA
-189 GGGLLAGEALTA
+189 TGGLLAGEALTA
-201 FGVGVKAIK
+201 LGLGVKAIK

-220 KRLSRRDEIL
+220 NRLSRRDEIL

-239 GDEILDLGLDKQPT
+239 GDEI
-253 KVTPKNTTPVKFDL
+253 
-267 PDTRGQGKFYHGTAQ
+267 
-282 EITLEE
+282 I
-288 GGEAA
+288 
-293 SSQNIYGNGFYT
+293 
-305 TDDLITGSKYQKKGK
+305 DDLN
-320 KQFLKPE
+320 
-327 IPIAKGVKR
+327 
-336 ESDLPFGIQSDLR
+336 LP
-349 KLDITDAE
+349 
-357 LNQLVR
+357 
-363 PGIEVPSADRLRD
+363 
-376 LARQARQF
+376 
-384 PIDNQFSGGSR
+384 
-395 TNVDAFNKIAD
+395 
-406 RLDELAD
+406 
-413 NPPQTPDFRPVTY
+413 
-426 EIAEKQPVNFYDLD
+426 
-440 QSVDAELKTFI
+440 
-451 NNFNDEPYENI
+451 
-462 VSEAVNDLGDNYTLS
+462 
-477 QLFDE
+477 
-482 IRGYANGRGVSS
+482 
-494 NTVIDEI
+494 
-501 FGNFQDYF
+501 
-509 KGKGF
+509 
-514 GGFTHQGGKKAGKGK
+514 
-529 RLHQVRI
+529 
-536 YFDPTNQIDINKVD
+536 NKVVKEGD
-550 LDALA
+550 
-555 DPKVQTTFNPKFTG
+555 KVETTFNPKFTG

-575 QKLIIDRADK
+575 QELILKRAD
-585 IKELDANNA
+585 ELKKLDSNNA
-594 WPYKRTFADMVQS
+594 WPYKRTFADMVKN
-607 ANDLLPQET
+607 ANDLLPAEV

-654 SLAKSMDESLA
+654 SLAKTIDETLA
-665 AGNKAGFQE
+665 TGNKSGFSEE
-674 LKEQFVTEAK
+674 LKKQFIREAK

-717 ASVDDL
+717 ASVEDL
-723 KGRTP
+723 TGRTP
-728 AEKAIDQATDI
+728 TEKAIDQATDI

-754 LQEILDAAENGD
+754 MQEILDAAEKGD
-766 KASLKKLRLI
+766 KASWKKLRII

-788 ALQKMAS
+788 ALQKMAN
-795 ESKIMRGLKVN
+795 ESKLMRGLKVQ

-828 SLNTL
+828 GLNTL

-891 DSDRFQIRMEG
+891 DADRFQVRMEG
-902 NGTLANMVNSFGT
+902 DGNLANIVNAFGT

-954 GADLQKH
+954 GADLQDH
-961 IQQQFDGTIEIV
+961 IQRQFDGTIEII

-985 VLDLFEK
+985 VLDLYEK

-1022 AGRIIFPFV
+1022 AGRIVFPFV

-1065 VAAKAK
+1065 VVAKAK
-1071 GEMILGGAIW
+1071 GEMILGGSIWAI
-1081 SVAGMTALA
+1081 AGLTAYS

-1122 SFRFLLRDENGKVRM
+1122 SFRFLLKDENGNVRM
-1137 GKDGKPRYKYVSFK
+1137 GKDGKPRYKYVTFK

-1165 AASITG
+1165 AAAITG
-1171 GLSKQDRDDFGVA
+1171 SLSKQDRDDFGVA

-1210 KPYKMESWLARRAA
+1210 KPYKLESWLARRAA
-1224 AGGGILGV
+1224 ATT
-1232 VPFPGNPFSSLGR
+1232 NPFSSFGR
-1245 SLTKATDNQ
+1245 SVKRSGLTTSYGQLPGDQ
-1254 IMDKRVRA
+1254 RILDKKVRA
-1262 GDDGFVILR
+1262 GDDGFVVLR

-1281 PGYSGGLRPMR
+1281 PGYTGGLRPMR

-1298 IIEYPVG
+1298 VIEYPVG
-1305 FGPDN
+1305 FGPDTMN
-1310 MSVLNPIKETSSINN
+1310 ILNPIKETDSINN

-1338 TQPSDELSL
+1338 TQPSDELNI

-1381 QTMVRALHNRIQQK
+1381 ITMVRALNNRIQQK

-1405 GELIEQNNMDIEVQA
+1405 GELIEQNNMDIEVKA

-1428 EDILRDIVNEYKKA
+1428 EDILRDIVNKYKRA
-1442 GKQIWFSKNPERKKE
+1442 GKKVWLSKNPERELE
-1457 YLQLQATIR
+1457 YKQLQSAIR
-1466 QEANNDILEGFQQLN
+1466 QEANNDILEGFNQLN
-1481 AN
+1481 

>member
-1 MTDSNPIAR
+1 MTETPSNKKNLLQNLDQTIQDTQARTVDFFDNTFLGDKRSLEEIKQNRQEIRDKGIAKR
-10 LKKVRDE
+10 KKIDEKLKK
-17 RQEAG
+17 
-22 KRFREN
+22 
-28 QKKRGEQI
+28 
-36 KQTTTS
+36 TTTS

-47 ALSGPLK
+47 TLTGPLK

-87 LEVAGDK
+87 LEVKGDK

-109 LPAGAI
+109 LPAGVL
-115 SKTLKGTKLIGM
+115 SKTLKGTKLVGM
-127 NNAWTRNAL
+127 GNAWTRNAV

-164 TPISEVLKAKTPE
+164 SPISDLLKAKTAE
-177 EISVAEARLRQA
+177 EIGVAEARFRQA
-189 GGGLLAGEALTA
+189 TGGLLAGEALTA
-201 FGVGVKAIK
+201 LGLGVKAIK

-220 KRLSRRDEIL
+220 NRLSRRDEIL

-239 GDEILDLGLDKQPT
+239 GDEI
-253 KVTPKNTTPVKFDL
+253 
-267 PDTRGQGKFYHGTAQ
+267 
-282 EITLEE
+282 I
-288 GGEAA
+288 
-293 SSQNIYGNGFYT
+293 
-305 TDDLITGSKYQKKGK
+305 DDLN
-320 KQFLKPE
+320 
-327 IPIAKGVKR
+327 
-336 ESDLPFGIQSDLR
+336 LP
-349 KLDITDAE
+349 
-357 LNQLVR
+357 
-363 PGIEVPSADRLRD
+363 
-376 LARQARQF
+376 
-384 PIDNQFSGGSR
+384 
-395 TNVDAFNKIAD
+395 
-406 RLDELAD
+406 
-413 NPPQTPDFRPVTY
+413 
-426 EIAEKQPVNFYDLD
+426 
-440 QSVDAELKTFI
+440 
-451 NNFNDEPYENI
+451 
-462 VSEAVNDLGDNYTLS
+462 
-477 QLFDE
+477 
-482 IRGYANGRGVSS
+482 
-494 NTVIDEI
+494 
-501 FGNFQDYF
+501 
-509 KGKGF
+509 
-514 GGFTHQGGKKAGKGK
+514 
-529 RLHQVRI
+529 
-536 YFDPTNQIDINKVD
+536 NKVVKEGD
-550 LDALA
+550 
-555 DPKVQTTFNPKFTG
+555 KVETTFNPKFTG

-575 QKLIIDRADK
+575 QKLIIDRAEELK
-585 IKELDANNA
+585 RLDANNA
-594 WPYKRTFADMVQS
+594 WPYKRTFADMVKN
-607 ANDLLPQET
+607 ANDLLPAEV

-654 SLAKSMDESLA
+654 SLAKTIDETLA
-665 AGNKAGFQE
+665 TGNKSGFSEE
-674 LKEQFVTEAK
+674 LKKQFIREAK

-717 ASVDDL
+717 ASVEDL
-723 KGRTP
+723 TGRTP
-728 AEKAIDQATDI
+728 TEKAIDQATDI

-754 LQEILDAAENGD
+754 MQEILDAAEKGD
-766 KASLKKLRLI
+766 KASWKKLRII

-788 ALQKMAS
+788 ALQKMAN
-795 ESKIMRGLKVN
+795 ESKLMRGLKVQ

-828 SLNTL
+828 GLNTL

-891 DSDRFQIRMEG
+891 DADRFQVRMEG
-902 NGTLANMVNSFGT
+902 DGNLANIVNAFGT

-954 GADLQKH
+954 GADLENH
-961 IQQQFDGTIEIV
+961 IQRQFDGTIEIV

-978 ANVKDKS
+978 ANVKDRS
-985 VLDLFEK
+985 VLDLYEK

-1022 AGRIIFPFV
+1022 AGRIVFPFV

-1065 VAAKAK
+1065 VVAKAK
-1071 GEMILGGAIW
+1071 GEMILGGSIWAI
-1081 SVAGMTALA
+1081 AGLTAYS

-1122 SFRFLLRDENGKVRM
+1122 SFRFLLKDENGNVRM

-1165 AASITG
+1165 AAAITG
-1171 GLSKQDRDDFGVA
+1171 SLSKQDRDDFGVA

-1210 KPYKMESWLARRAA
+1210 KPYKLESWLARRAA
-1224 AGGGILGV
+1224 ATT
-1232 VPFPGNPFSSLGR
+1232 NPFSSFGR
-1245 SLTKATDNQ
+1245 SVKRSGLTTSYGQLPGDRR
-1254 IMDKRVRA
+1254 ILDKKVRA
-1262 GDDGFVILR
+1262 GDDGFVVLR

-1281 PGYSGGLRPMR
+1281 PGYTGGLRPMR

-1298 IIEYPVG
+1298 VIEYPVG
-1305 FGPDN
+1305 FGPDTMN
-1310 MSVLNPIKETSSINN
+1310 ILNPIKETDSINN

-1338 TQPSDELSL
+1338 TQPSDELNI

-1381 QTMVRALHNRIQQK
+1381 ITMVRALNNRIQQK

-1405 GELIEQNNMDIEVQA
+1405 GELIEQNNMDIEVKA

-1428 EDILRDIVNEYKKA
+1428 EDILRDIVNKYKRA
-1442 GKQIWFSKNPERKKE
+1442 GKKVWLSKNPERELE
-1457 YLQLQATIR
+1457 YKQLQSAIR
-1466 QEANNDILEGFQQLN
+1466 QEANNDILEGFNQLN
-1481 AN
+1481 

>member
-10 LKKVRDE
+10 FRKN

-22 KRFREN
+22 KEFREKL
-28 QKKRGEQI
+28 KKGGEEI
-36 KQTTTS
+36 KKTTTS

-87 LEVAGDK
+87 LEIKNDK
-94 EDWAYTVPQAITQFL
+94 EDWAYTMPQAITQFL
-109 LPAGAI
+109 LPAGVI
-115 SKTLKGTKLIGM
+115 GKGLKGTKLVGM
-127 NNAWTRNAL
+127 GNAWARNAV
-136 AGFITD
+136 AGFVTD

-155 MIDKHPRLA
+155 MIDKHPRLGGFI
-164 TPISEVLKAKTPE
+164 TDVLKAKTPE
-177 EISVAEARLRQA
+177 EIGVADARFRQA
-189 GGGLLAGEALTA
+189 ASGLVAGEALTA
-201 FGVGVKAIK
+201 LGLGVKAIK

-215 YERVI
+215 YKRVL

-239 GDEILDLGLDKQPT
+239 GDEIIDL
-253 KVTPKNTTPVKFDL
+253 NL
-267 PDTRGQGKFYHGTAQ
+267 P
-282 EITLEE
+282 
-288 GGEAA
+288 
-293 SSQNIYGNGFYT
+293 
-305 TDDLITGSKYQKKGK
+305 
-320 KQFLKPE
+320 
-327 IPIAKGVKR
+327 
-336 ESDLPFGIQSDLR
+336 
-349 KLDITDAE
+349 
-357 LNQLVR
+357 
-363 PGIEVPSADRLRD
+363 
-376 LARQARQF
+376 
-384 PIDNQFSGGSR
+384 
-395 TNVDAFNKIAD
+395 
-406 RLDELAD
+406 
-413 NPPQTPDFRPVTY
+413 
-426 EIAEKQPVNFYDLD
+426 
-440 QSVDAELKTFI
+440 
-451 NNFNDEPYENI
+451 
-462 VSEAVNDLGDNYTLS
+462 
-477 QLFDE
+477 
-482 IRGYANGRGVSS
+482 
-494 NTVIDEI
+494 
-501 FGNFQDYF
+501 
-509 KGKGF
+509 
-514 GGFTHQGGKKAGKGK
+514 
-529 RLHQVRI
+529 
-536 YFDPTNQIDINKVD
+536 NKVVKEGD
-550 LDALA
+550 
-555 DPKVQTTFNPKFTG
+555 KVETTFNPKFTG

-575 QKLIIDRADK
+575 QKLIIDRANK
-585 IKELDANNA
+585 LKELDANNT
-594 WPYKRTFADMVQS
+594 WPYKRTFKDMVIS
-607 ANDLLPQET
+607 ANSQLPQET

-654 SLAKSMDESLA
+654 SLAKTIDETLA
-665 AGNKAGFQE
+665 TGNKSGLTEE
-674 LKEQFVTEAK
+674 LKEQFITEAK

-711 GVGKVA
+711 GVGNVA
-717 ASVDDL
+717 ASIDDL

-728 AEKAIDQATDI
+728 TEKAIDQATDI

-744 EPTDPLAEFS
+744 EPTDPLGEFS
-754 LQEILDAAENGD
+754 IKEIIEAAEKGD
-766 KASLKKLRLI
+766 KASWKRLRII
-776 TKKLQAAQGNPQ
+776 TKTLQAAQGNPQ

-795 ESKIMRGLKVN
+795 ENKFMRAVKIQ

-823 NILST
+823 NIMST
-828 SLNTL
+828 ALNTL
-833 ARPLEQTLG
+833 ARPLENTLG
-842 SFAQGDMTGAIR
+842 SVSSQGFDSMQAMR
-854 GGKELYYLMSSITDS
+854 GGKELYYLMTSITDS
-869 LKGAK
+869 LKAAK
-874 LSFQIED
+874 QAFQIED

-891 DSDRFQIRMEG
+891 EADRFQIRMEG
-902 NGTLANMVNSFGT
+902 DKPLANMINGLGT
-915 IIRLPSRFLLAEDE
+915 IIRLPGRFLLAEDE

-961 IQQQFDGTIEIV
+961 IKEQFDGTIEIV

-978 ANVKDKS
+978 ANIKDQS
-985 VLDLFEK
+985 VLDLYEA
-992 AQQYAAETTFT
+992 AQKYAAETTFT
-1003 ADLPEGSLGGAIQG
+1003 ADLPEDSLGAAIQG
-1017 VARHP
+1017 VSRHP
-1022 AGRIIFPFV
+1022 FGRVVLPFV
-1031 RTPINI
+1031 RTPVNI

-1048 NMLLQEYRQ
+1048 NMALKEYRQ
-1057 ALKSTDPS
+1057 ALRSADPS
-1065 VAAKAK
+1065 VAAKAR
-1071 GEMILGGAIW
+1071 GEMYLGGAIW
-1081 SVAGMTALA
+1081 SIAGATAFS

-1122 SFRFLLRDENGKVRM
+1122 SFRFLLKDEDGNVRM
-1137 GKDGKPRYKYVSFK
+1137 GKDGKPRYKYVSFR
-1151 RLDPWSSFLMMAAD
+1151 RLDPWASFLMMAAD
-1165 AASITG
+1165 AAAITG

-1210 KPYKMESWLARRAA
+1210 KPQFLQNWLARRAA
-1224 AGGGILGV
+1224 ATVI
-1232 VPFPGNPFSSLGR
+1232 PFSSLGR
-1245 SLTKATDNQ
+1245 SVKRNVTSDRQ
-1254 IMDKRVRA
+1254 ILDKKVRA
-1262 GDDGFVILR
+1262 GDDGFIWLR
-1271 KFHNELAATI
+1271 KFHNELAATV
-1281 PGYSGGLRPMR
+1281 PGYSGGLIFPELRPMR

-1338 TQPSDELSL
+1338 TQPSDELTL
-1347 GRLPSGQAI
+1347 GRLPSGQAV

-1381 QTMVRALHNRIQQK
+1381 QTMVRALNNRIQQK

-1405 GELIEQNNMDIEVQA
+1405 GEMIEQNNMDIEVKA

-1428 EDILRDIVNEYKKA
+1428 EDILRDIVNKYKKA
-1442 GKQIWFSKNPERKKE
+1442 GKQIWLSKNPERALE
-1457 YLQLQATIR
+1457 YRQLQSAIR
-1466 QEANNDILEGFQQLN
+1466 QEANNDILKSFEALN

>member
-10 LKKVRDE
+10 LSKFNQE
-17 RQEAG
+17 RQERNE
-22 KRFREN
+22 KFRAS
-28 QKKRGEQI
+28 QKELSKKL
-36 KQTTTS
+36 KQTKTS

-87 LEVAGDK
+87 LEIKGDK

-115 SKTLKGTKLIGM
+115 SKGLKGTKLVGM
-127 NNAWTRNAL
+127 NNAWVRNAF

-164 TPISEVLKAKTPE
+164 TPISDVLKAKTPE
-177 EISVAEARLRQA
+177 EIGVAEARLRQA

-239 GDEILDLGLDKQPT
+239 GDEI
-253 KVTPKNTTPVKFDL
+253 
-267 PDTRGQGKFYHGTAQ
+267 
-282 EITLEE
+282 I
-288 GGEAA
+288 
-293 SSQNIYGNGFYT
+293 
-305 TDDLITGSKYQKKGK
+305 DDLN
-320 KQFLKPE
+320 
-327 IPIAKGVKR
+327 
-336 ESDLPFGIQSDLR
+336 LP
-349 KLDITDAE
+349 
-357 LNQLVR
+357 
-363 PGIEVPSADRLRD
+363 
-376 LARQARQF
+376 
-384 PIDNQFSGGSR
+384 
-395 TNVDAFNKIAD
+395 NKIVK
-406 RLDELAD
+406 E
-413 NPPQTPDFRPVTY
+413 
-426 EIAEKQPVNFYDLD
+426 
-440 QSVDAELKTFI
+440 
-451 NNFNDEPYENI
+451 
-462 VSEAVNDLGDNYTLS
+462 GD
-477 QLFDE
+477 
-482 IRGYANGRGVSS
+482 
-494 NTVIDEI
+494 
-501 FGNFQDYF
+501 
-509 KGKGF
+509 
-514 GGFTHQGGKKAGKGK
+514 
-529 RLHQVRI
+529 
-536 YFDPTNQIDINKVD
+536 KVE
-550 LDALA
+550 
-555 DPKVQTTFNPKFTG
+555 TTFNPKFTG

-575 QKLIIDRADK
+575 QKLILDEADK
-585 IKELDANNA
+585 LKELDANNA
-594 WPYKRTFADMVQS
+594 WPYKRTFKDMVQS
-607 ANDLLPQET
+607 ANSLLPQET

-641 MNQLMNKNAINLA
+641 MNKLMNKNAINLA
-654 SLAKSMDESLA
+654 SLAKTIDETLA
-665 AGNKAGFQE
+665 TGNKGGLTKE
-674 LKEQFVTEAK
+674 LKEQFITEAK

-711 GVGKVA
+711 GVGNLA
-717 ASVDDL
+717 ASIDDL
-723 KGRTP
+723 AGRTP

-744 EPTDPLAEFS
+744 EPTDPLGEFS
-754 LQEILDAAENGD
+754 IKEIIEAAEKGD
-766 KASLKKLRLI
+766 KASWKRLRLI

-795 ESKIMRGLKVN
+795 ENKLMRGVKIQ

-823 NILST
+823 NIMST
-828 SLNTL
+828 ALNTL
-833 ARPLEQTLG
+833 ARPLENTLG
-842 SFAQGDMTGAIR
+842 SVSRQGFDQMQAMR

-869 LKGAK
+869 LKAAK

-881 NIVNPGAMIQ
+881 NIINPGAMIQ
-891 DSDRFQIRMEG
+891 EADRFQIRMEG
-902 NGTLANMVNSFGT
+902 DGNLANIVNGLGT
-915 IIRLPSRFLLAEDE
+915 IIRLPGRFLLAEDE

-961 IQQQFDGTIEIV
+961 IQEQFDGTIEIV

-985 VLDLFEK
+985 VLDLYDK
-992 AQQYAAETTFT
+992 AQKYAAETTFT
-1003 ADLPEGSLGGAIQG
+1003 ADLPEGSLGRAIQG
-1017 VARHP
+1017 VSQHP
-1022 AGRIIFPFV
+1022 FGRVVLPFV
-1031 RTPINI
+1031 RTPVNI

-1048 NMLLQEYRQ
+1048 NMALKEYRQ

-1065 VAAKAK
+1065 VAAKAR
-1071 GEMILGGAIW
+1071 GEMYLGGAIW
-1081 SVAGMTALA
+1081 SIAGATAFA

-1113 KRATGWQPY
+1113 KRATRWQPY
-1122 SFRFLLRDENGKVRM
+1122 SFRFLLKDEDGNIRM
-1137 GKDGKPRYKYVSFK
+1137 GKDGKPRYKYVSFR

-1171 GLSKQDRDDFGVA
+1171 GLSQQDRDDFGVA

-1210 KPYKMESWLARRAA
+1210 KPQFFQNWLARRAA
-1224 AGGGILGV
+1224 ATV
-1232 VPFPGNPFSSLGR
+1232 NPFSSLGR
-1245 SLTKATDNQ
+1245 SVKRNVTS
-1254 IMDKRVRA
+1254 DKEILDKKTRA
-1262 GDDGFVILR
+1262 GDDNFVWLR
-1271 KFHNELAATI
+1271 KFHNELTTTI

-1305 FGPDN
+1305 FGPDT

-1338 TQPSDELSL
+1338 TQPSDELTL
-1347 GRLPSGQAI
+1347 GNLPSGSPV

-1374 AFVKING
+1374 AFAKING
-1381 QTMVRALHNRIQQK
+1381 VTMVRALHNRIQQK

-1405 GELIEQNNMDIEVQA
+1405 GEMIEQNNMDIEVQA

-1428 EDILRDIVNEYKKA
+1428 EDIIRDIVNKYKKV
-1442 GKQIWFSKNPERKKE
+1442 GKQIWLSKNKERALE
-1457 YLQLQATIR
+1457 YARVQAAIKR
-1466 QEANNDILEGFQQLN
+1466 EAGNDNLESLKLLN
-1481 AN
+1481 SPSN

>member
-1 MTDSNPIAR
+1 MTDSNPITR
-10 LKKVRDE
+10 FRKN

-22 KRFREN
+22 KKFREKL
-28 QKKRGEQI
+28 KKNEEII
-36 KQTTTS
+36 KQTTSS

-87 LEVAGDK
+87 LEIKGDK

-109 LPAGAI
+109 LPAGVI
-115 SKTLKGTKLIGM
+115 SKGLKGTKLVGM
-127 NNAWTRNAL
+127 GNAWARNAV
-136 AGFITD
+136 AGFVTD

-164 TPISEVLKAKTPE
+164 TPISELLKAKTAE
-177 EISVAEARLRQA
+177 EIGVAEARFRQA
-189 GGGLLAGEALTA
+189 TGGLLAGEALTA
-201 FGVGVKAIK
+201 LGLGVKAIK

-220 KRLSRRDEIL
+220 NRLSRRDEIL

-239 GDEILDLGLDKQPT
+239 GDEI
-253 KVTPKNTTPVKFDL
+253 
-267 PDTRGQGKFYHGTAQ
+267 
-282 EITLEE
+282 I
-288 GGEAA
+288 
-293 SSQNIYGNGFYT
+293 
-305 TDDLITGSKYQKKGK
+305 DDLN
-320 KQFLKPE
+320 
-327 IPIAKGVKR
+327 
-336 ESDLPFGIQSDLR
+336 LP
-349 KLDITDAE
+349 
-357 LNQLVR
+357 
-363 PGIEVPSADRLRD
+363 
-376 LARQARQF
+376 
-384 PIDNQFSGGSR
+384 
-395 TNVDAFNKIAD
+395 
-406 RLDELAD
+406 
-413 NPPQTPDFRPVTY
+413 
-426 EIAEKQPVNFYDLD
+426 
-440 QSVDAELKTFI
+440 
-451 NNFNDEPYENI
+451 
-462 VSEAVNDLGDNYTLS
+462 
-477 QLFDE
+477 
-482 IRGYANGRGVSS
+482 
-494 NTVIDEI
+494 
-501 FGNFQDYF
+501 
-509 KGKGF
+509 
-514 GGFTHQGGKKAGKGK
+514 
-529 RLHQVRI
+529 
-536 YFDPTNQIDINKVD
+536 NKVVKEGD
-550 LDALA
+550 
-555 DPKVQTTFNPKFTG
+555 KVETTFNPKFTG

-575 QKLIIDRADK
+575 QELILKRADELK
-585 IKELDANNA
+585 KLDANNA
-594 WPYKRTFADMVQS
+594 WPYKRTFADMVKN
-607 ANDLLPQET
+607 ANDLLPAEV

-654 SLAKSMDESLA
+654 SLAKTIDETLA
-665 AGNKAGFQE
+665 TGNKSGFSEE
-674 LKEQFVTEAK
+674 LKKQFIREAK

-717 ASVDDL
+717 ASVEDL
-723 KGRTP
+723 TGRTP
-728 AEKAIDQATDI
+728 TEKAIDQATDI

-754 LQEILDAAENGD
+754 MQEILDAAEKGD
-766 KASLKKLRLI
+766 KASWKKLRII

-788 ALQKMAS
+788 ALQKMAN
-795 ESKIMRGLKVN
+795 ESKLMRGLKVQ

-828 SLNTL
+828 GLNTL

-891 DSDRFQIRMEG
+891 DADRFQVRMEG
-902 NGTLANMVNSFGT
+902 DGNLANIVNAFGT

-954 GADLQKH
+954 GADLQDH
-961 IQQQFDGTIEIV
+961 IQRQFDGTIEII

-985 VLDLFEK
+985 VLDLYEK

-1022 AGRIIFPFV
+1022 AGRIVFPFV

-1065 VAAKAK
+1065 VVAKAK
-1071 GEMILGGAIW
+1071 GEMILGGSIWAI
-1081 SVAGMTALA
+1081 AGLTAYS

-1122 SFRFLLRDENGKVRM
+1122 SFRFLLKDENGNVRM
-1137 GKDGKPRYKYVSFK
+1137 GKDGKPRYKYVTFK

-1165 AASITG
+1165 AAAITG
-1171 GLSKQDRDDFGVA
+1171 SLSKQDRDDFGVA

-1210 KPYKMESWLARRAA
+1210 KPYKLESWLARRAA
-1224 AGGGILGV
+1224 ATT
-1232 VPFPGNPFSSLGR
+1232 NPFSSFGR
-1245 SLTKATDNQ
+1245 SVKRSGLTTSYGQLPGDQ
-1254 IMDKRVRA
+1254 RILDKKVRA
-1262 GDDGFVILR
+1262 GDDGFVVLR

-1281 PGYSGGLRPMR
+1281 PGYTGGLRPMR

-1298 IIEYPVG
+1298 VIEYPVG
-1305 FGPDN
+1305 FGPDTMN
-1310 MSVLNPIKETSSINN
+1310 ILNPIKETDSINN

-1338 TQPSDELSL
+1338 TQPSDELNI

-1381 QTMVRALHNRIQQK
+1381 ITMVRALNNRIQQK

-1405 GELIEQNNMDIEVQA
+1405 GELIEQNNMDIEVKA

-1428 EDILRDIVNEYKKA
+1428 EDILRDIVNKYKRA
-1442 GKQIWFSKNPERKKE
+1442 GKKVWLSKNPERELE
-1457 YLQLQATIR
+1457 YKQLQSAIR
-1466 QEANNDILEGFQQLN
+1466 QEANNDILEGFNQLN
-1481 AN
+1481 

>member
-1 MTDSNPIAR
+1 MTETPSNKKNLLQNLDQTIQDTQARTVDFFDNTFLGDKRSLEEIKQNRQEIRDKGIAKR
-10 LKKVRDE
+10 KKIDEKLKK
-17 RQEAG
+17 
-22 KRFREN
+22 
-28 QKKRGEQI
+28 
-36 KQTTTS
+36 TTTS

-47 ALSGPLK
+47 TLTGPLK

-87 LEVAGDK
+87 LEVKGDK

-109 LPAGAI
+109 LPAGVL
-115 SKTLKGTKLIGM
+115 SKTLKGTKLVGM
-127 NNAWTRNAL
+127 GNAWTRNAV

-164 TPISEVLKAKTPE
+164 SPISDLLKAKTAE
-177 EISVAEARLRQA
+177 EIGVAEARFRQA
-189 GGGLLAGEALTA
+189 TGGLLAGEALTA
-201 FGVGVKAIK
+201 LGLGVKAIK

-220 KRLSRRDEIL
+220 NRLSRRDEIL

-239 GDEILDLGLDKQPT
+239 GDEI
-253 KVTPKNTTPVKFDL
+253 
-267 PDTRGQGKFYHGTAQ
+267 
-282 EITLEE
+282 I
-288 GGEAA
+288 
-293 SSQNIYGNGFYT
+293 
-305 TDDLITGSKYQKKGK
+305 DDLN
-320 KQFLKPE
+320 
-327 IPIAKGVKR
+327 
-336 ESDLPFGIQSDLR
+336 LP
-349 KLDITDAE
+349 
-357 LNQLVR
+357 
-363 PGIEVPSADRLRD
+363 
-376 LARQARQF
+376 
-384 PIDNQFSGGSR
+384 
-395 TNVDAFNKIAD
+395 
-406 RLDELAD
+406 
-413 NPPQTPDFRPVTY
+413 
-426 EIAEKQPVNFYDLD
+426 
-440 QSVDAELKTFI
+440 
-451 NNFNDEPYENI
+451 
-462 VSEAVNDLGDNYTLS
+462 
-477 QLFDE
+477 
-482 IRGYANGRGVSS
+482 
-494 NTVIDEI
+494 
-501 FGNFQDYF
+501 
-509 KGKGF
+509 
-514 GGFTHQGGKKAGKGK
+514 
-529 RLHQVRI
+529 
-536 YFDPTNQIDINKVD
+536 NKVVKEGD
-550 LDALA
+550 
-555 DPKVQTTFNPKFTG
+555 KVETTFNPKFTG

-575 QKLIIDRADK
+575 QKLIIDRAEELK
-585 IKELDANNA
+585 RLDANNA
-594 WPYKRTFADMVQS
+594 WPYKRTFADMVKN
-607 ANDLLPQET
+607 ANDLLPAEV

-654 SLAKSMDESLA
+654 SLAKTIDETLA
-665 AGNKAGFQE
+665 TGNKSGFSEE
-674 LKEQFVTEAK
+674 LKKQFIREAK

-711 GVGKVA
+711 GVGKIA
-717 ASVDDL
+717 ASVEDL
-723 KGRTP
+723 TGRTP
-728 AEKAIDQATDI
+728 TEKAIDQATDI

-754 LQEILDAAENGD
+754 MQEILDAAEKGD
-766 KASLKKLRLI
+766 KASWKKLRII

-788 ALQKMAS
+788 ALQKMAN
-795 ESKIMRGLKVN
+795 ESKLMRGLKVQ

-828 SLNTL
+828 GLNTL

-891 DSDRFQIRMEG
+891 DADRFQVRMEG
-902 NGTLANMVNSFGT
+902 DGNLANIVNAFGT

-954 GADLQKH
+954 GADLQDH
-961 IQQQFDGTIEIV
+961 IQRQFDGTIEII

-985 VLDLFEK
+985 VLDLYEK

-1022 AGRIIFPFV
+1022 AGRIVFPFV

-1065 VAAKAK
+1065 VVAKAK
-1071 GEMILGGAIW
+1071 GEMILGGSIWAI
-1081 SVAGMTALA
+1081 AGLTAYS

-1122 SFRFLLRDENGKVRM
+1122 SFRFLLKDENGNVRM
-1137 GKDGKPRYKYVSFK
+1137 GKDGKPRYRYVSFK

-1165 AASITG
+1165 AAAITG
-1171 GLSKQDRDDFGVA
+1171 SLSKQDRDDFGVA

-1210 KPYKMESWLARRAA
+1210 KPYKLESWLARRAA
-1224 AGGGILGV
+1224 ATT
-1232 VPFPGNPFSSLGR
+1232 NPFSSFGR
-1245 SLTKATDNQ
+1245 SVKRSGLTTSYGQLPGDQ
-1254 IMDKRVRA
+1254 RILDKKVRA

-1281 PGYSGGLRPMR
+1281 PGYTGGLRPMR

-1298 IIEYPVG
+1298 VIEYPVG
-1305 FGPDN
+1305 FGPDTMN
-1310 MSVLNPIKETSSINN
+1310 ILNPIKETDSINN

-1338 TQPSDELSL
+1338 TQPSDELNI

-1381 QTMVRALHNRIQQK
+1381 ITMVRALNNRIQQK

-1405 GELIEQNNMDIEVQA
+1405 GELIEQNNMDIEVKA

-1428 EDILRDIVNEYKKA
+1428 EDILRDIVNKYKRA
-1442 GKQIWFSKNPERKKE
+1442 GKKVWLSKNPERELE
-1457 YLQLQATIR
+1457 YKQLQSAIR
-1466 QEANNDILEGFQQLN
+1466 QEANNDILEGFNQLN
-1481 AN
+1481 

>member
-10 LKKVRDE
+10 LKKFRDE

-22 KRFREN
+22 KKFREKL
-28 QKKRGEQI
+28 KKNEEII
-36 KQTTTS
+36 KQTTSS

-87 LEVAGDK
+87 LEIKGDK

-109 LPAGAI
+109 LPAGVI
-115 SKTLKGTKLIGM
+115 GKGLKGTKLVGM
-127 NNAWTRNAL
+127 NNAWARNAL

-164 TPISEVLKAKTPE
+164 TSISDLLKAKTQE
-177 EISVAEARLRQA
+177 EIGVAEARFRQA
-189 GGGLLAGEALTA
+189 SGGLVAGEALTT
-201 FGVGVKAIK
+201 FSLGLKAIK

-215 YERVI
+215 YERII
-220 KRLSRRDEIL
+220 KRLARRDEIL

-239 GDEILDLGLDKQPT
+239 GDEMIDLGLNKQRT
-253 KVTPKNTTPVKFDL
+253 KVTPKNTTSVKFDL
-267 PDTRGQGKFYHGTAQ
+267 PDTRGQNEFYHGAASDI
-282 EITLEE
+282 ELVE
-288 GGEAA
+288 GGEFGKAVE
-293 SSQNIYGNGFYT
+293 NLYGDGFYVT
-305 TDDLITGSKYQKKGK
+305 EDLVTAAKYRKKNRVKGK
-320 KQFLKPE
+320 KPT
-327 IPIAKGVKR
+327 GVVYK
-336 ESDLPFGIQSDLR
+336 
-349 KLDITDAE
+349 
-357 LNQLVR
+357 
-363 PGIEVPSADRLRD
+363 
-376 LARQARQF
+376 
-384 PIDNQFSGGSR
+384 
-395 TNVDAFNKIAD
+395 
-406 RLDELAD
+406 
-413 NPPQTPDFRPVTY
+413 VT
-426 EIAEKQPVNFYDLD
+426 EKQPIKFFDLD
-440 QSVDAELKTFI
+440 APATPERIDQLRNIFDVDAY
-451 NNFNDEPYENI
+451 DEVDIIDRALDNVGSNASIAQIYDEIKLISN
-462 VSEAVNDLGDNYTLS
+462 ANDLSANTTAD
-477 QLFDE
+477 LF
-482 IRGYANGRGVSS
+482 SS
-494 NTVIDEI
+494 FTEEL
-501 FGNFQDYF
+501 QRE
-509 KGKGF
+509 GF
-514 GGFTHQGGKKAGKGK
+514 GGLTHQGGKKAGKGK

-536 YFDPTNQIDINKVD
+536 YFDPANSLDINKVD

-575 QKLIIDRADK
+575 QKLILDEADK
-585 IKELDANNA
+585 LKELDANNA
-594 WPYKRTFADMVQS
+594 WPYKRTFKDMVIS
-607 ANDLLPQET
+607 ANSQLPQET
-616 IESARLFNARYGRG
+616 IEYARQFNAKYGRG
-630 GEEDLPATLIA
+630 GEQDLPATLIA
-641 MNQLMNKNAINLA
+641 MNKLMNRNAINLA
-654 SLAKSMDESLA
+654 SLAKTIDETLA
-665 AGNKAGFQE
+665 TGNKSGLTEE
-674 LKEQFVTEAK
+674 LKERFITEAK

-711 GVGKVA
+711 GVGNVA
-717 ASVDDL
+717 ASIDDL
-723 KGRTP
+723 AGRTP

-744 EPTDPLAEFS
+744 EPTDPLGEFS
-754 LQEILDAAENGD
+754 IKEIIEAAENGD
-766 KASLKKLRLI
+766 KASWKRLRII

-795 ESKIMRGLKVN
+795 ESRFMRGVKIQ

-823 NILST
+823 NIMST
-828 SLNTL
+828 ALNTL
-833 ARPLEQTLG
+833 ARPLENTLG
-842 SFAQGDMTGAIR
+842 SVSRQGFDSMQAMR

-869 LKGAK
+869 LKAAK
-874 LSFQIED
+874 QAFQIED

-891 DSDRFQIRMEG
+891 EADRFQIRMEG
-902 NGTLANMVNSFGT
+902 DKPLANIINTLGT
-915 IIRLPSRFLLAEDE
+915 VVRLPGRFLLAEDE

-985 VLDLFEK
+985 VLDLYEK

-1003 ADLPEGSLGGAIQG
+1003 ADLPEDSLGAAIQG
-1017 VARHP
+1017 VSRHP
-1022 AGRIIFPFV
+1022 FGRIFLPFV
-1031 RTPINI
+1031 RTPVNI
-1037 FKAQVRRTPGV
+1037 FKAQVRRTPGF
-1048 NMLLQEYRQ
+1048 NYALKEYRQ
-1057 ALKSTDPS
+1057 ALRSTDPS
-1065 VAAKAK
+1065 VAAKAR
-1071 GEMILGGAIW
+1071 GEMYLGGAIW
-1081 SVAGMTALA
+1081 LIAGATAYS

-1122 SFRFLLRDENGKVRM
+1122 SFRFLLKDEDGNVRM
-1137 GKDGKPRYKYVSFK
+1137 GKDGKPRYEYVSFR
-1151 RLDPWSSFLMMAAD
+1151 RLDPWASFLMMAAD
-1165 AASITG
+1165 AAAITG

-1210 KPYKMESWLARRAA
+1210 KPYRMQQWVSRRLAAT
-1224 AGGGILGV
+1224 V
-1232 VPFPGNPFSSLGR
+1232 NPFSALSR
-1245 SLTKATDNQ
+1245 SVKRNVTSDREIL
-1254 IMDKRVRA
+1254 DKKVRA
-1262 GDDGFVILR
+1262 GDDGFIWLR
-1271 KFHNELAATI
+1271 KFHNEIKATV
-1281 PGYSGGLRPMR
+1281 PGYGDLRPMR

-1298 IIEYPVG
+1298 IIEYPTG
-1305 FGPDN
+1305 YGPDT

-1325 NVLTTLDDIGARI
+1325 TVLTTLDEIGARI
-1338 TQPSDELSL
+1338 TQPSDELNI
-1347 GRLPSGQAI
+1347 GRLPSGEPI

-1362 TYDEHLDLIEET
+1362 TYDEHLDLVEET

-1381 QTMVRALHNRIQQK
+1381 QTMVKALHNRIQQK

-1405 GELIEQNNMDIEVQA
+1405 GELIEQNNMDIEVKA

-1428 EDILRDIVNEYKKA
+1428 EGILRDIVNKYKRA
-1442 GKQIWFSKNPERKKE
+1442 GKKVWLSKNPERALE
-1457 YLQLQATIR
+1457 YKQKQSAVR
-1466 QEANNDILEGFQQLN
+1466 KEANEDILEGFNQLN
-1481 AN
+1481 

>member
-1 MTDSNPIAR
+1 MTDSNPITR
-10 LKKVRDE
+10 LSKINQE
-17 RQEAG
+17 RQERN
-22 KRFREN
+22 KKFRAS
-28 QKKRGEQI
+28 QKELSKKL
-36 KQTTTS
+36 KQTKTS

-87 LEVAGDK
+87 LEIKGDK

-109 LPAGAI
+109 LPAGVI
-115 SKTLKGTKLIGM
+115 SKGLKGTKLVGM
-127 NNAWTRNAL
+127 NNAWVRNAF

-155 MIDKHPRLA
+155 MIDKHPRLGGVI
-164 TPISEVLKAKTPE
+164 TDVLKAKTPE
-177 EISVAEARLRQA
+177 EIGVADARFRQA
-189 GGGLLAGEALTA
+189 ASGLVAGEALTA
-201 FGVGVKAIK
+201 LGLGVKAIK

-239 GDEILDLGLDKQPT
+239 GDEILDLGIDKQPT

-267 PDTRGQGKFYHGTAQ
+267 PDTRGQNEFYHGAASDI
-282 EITLEE
+282 ELIE
-288 GGEAA
+288 GGEFGKAVE
-293 SSQNIYGNGFYT
+293 NLYGDGFYT
-305 TDDLITGSKYQKKGK
+305 TEDLVTAAKYQKKNRVKGK
-320 KQFLKPE
+320 KPT
-327 IPIAKGVKR
+327 GVVYK
-336 ESDLPFGIQSDLR
+336 
-349 KLDITDAE
+349 
-357 LNQLVR
+357 
-363 PGIEVPSADRLRD
+363 
-376 LARQARQF
+376 
-384 PIDNQFSGGSR
+384 
-395 TNVDAFNKIAD
+395 
-406 RLDELAD
+406 
-413 NPPQTPDFRPVTY
+413 VT
-426 EIAEKQPVNFYDLD
+426 EKQPVKFFDLD
-440 QSVDAELKTFI
+440 APASPEKIEQIRRIFSFDDDDYADIIDRVLDDVGPDPSIGKI
-451 NNFNDEPYENI
+451 Y
-462 VSEAVNDLGDNYTLS
+462 
-477 QLFDE
+477 DE
-482 IRGYANGRGVSS
+482 IKLYSNNRGLSAATTS
-494 NTVIDEI
+494 EI
-501 FGNFQDYF
+501 FSSFTEELQNE
-509 KGKGF
+509 GF
-514 GGFTHQGGKKAGKGK
+514 GGLTHQGGKKAGKGK

-536 YFDPTNQIDINKVD
+536 YFDPANSLDINKVD

-555 DPKVQTTFNPKFTG
+555 DPKVQTTFNTKTNTKGQYFQTTTLTG

-575 QKLIIDRADK
+575 QKLIIDRANK

-654 SLAKSMDESLA
+654 SLAKTIDETLA
-665 AGNKAGFQE
+665 TGNKGGFSEE
-674 LKEQFVTEAK
+674 LKQQFITEAK

-711 GVGKVA
+711 GVGNVA
-717 ASVDDL
+717 ASIDDL
-723 KGRTP
+723 ASRTP

-744 EPTDPLAEFS
+744 EPTDPLVEFS
-754 LQEILDAAENGD
+754 MQEILEAAEKGD
-766 KASLKKLRLI
+766 KASWKRLRII

-788 ALQKMAS
+788 ALQKMAN
-795 ESKIMRGLKVN
+795 ESKFMRGVKIQ

-823 NILST
+823 NIMST
-828 SLNTL
+828 ALNTL
-833 ARPLEQTLG
+833 ARPLENTLG
-842 SFAQGDMTGAIR
+842 SVSRQGFDQMQAMR
-854 GGKELYYLMSSITDS
+854 GGKELYYLMASITDS
-869 LKGAK
+869 LKAAK
-874 LSFQIED
+874 QAFQIED

-891 DSDRFQIRMEG
+891 EADRFQIRMEG
-902 NGTLANMVNSFGT
+902 NGNLANIVNGLGT
-915 IIRLPSRFLLAEDE
+915 IIRLPGRFLLAEDE

-961 IQQQFDGTIEIV
+961 IQEQFDGTIEIV

-978 ANVKDKS
+978 ANIKDKS
-985 VLDLFEK
+985 VIDLYDK
-992 AQQYAAETTFT
+992 AQKYAAETTFT
-1003 ADLPEGSLGGAIQG
+1003 ADLPEDSLGAAIQG
-1017 VARHP
+1017 VSRHP
-1022 AGRIIFPFV
+1022 FGRVVLPFV
-1031 RTPINI
+1031 RTPVNI

-1048 NMLLQEYRQ
+1048 NMALKEYRQ
-1057 ALKSTDPS
+1057 ALRSADPS
-1065 VAAKAK
+1065 VAAKAR
-1071 GEMILGGAIW
+1071 GEMYLGGAIW
-1081 SVAGMTALA
+1081 SIAGATAFS

-1100 TGGGPSDFNMLNQ
+1100 TGGGPSDFDMLNQ

-1122 SFRFLLRDENGKVRM
+1122 SFRFLLKDGDGNVRM
-1137 GKDGKPRYKYVSFK
+1137 GKDGKPRYKYVSFR
-1151 RLDPWSSFLMMAAD
+1151 RLDPWASFLMMAAD
-1165 AASITG
+1165 AAAITG

-1210 KPYKMESWLARRAA
+1210 KPQFFQNWLARRAA
-1224 AGGGILGV
+1224 ATV
-1232 VPFPGNPFSSLGR
+1232 NPFSALGR
-1245 SLTKATDNQ
+1245 SVKRNVTS
-1254 IMDKRVRA
+1254 DKEILDKKTRA
-1262 GDDGFVILR
+1262 GDDNFVWLR
-1271 KFHNELAATI
+1271 KFHNELATTI

-1310 MSVLNPIKETSSINN
+1310 MSVLNPIKETNSINN

-1381 QTMVRALHNRIQQK
+1381 QTMVRALNNRIQQK

-1420 QEANRDLA
+1420 QQANRDLA
-1428 EDILRDIVNEYKKA
+1428 EDILRDIVNKYKKA

>member
-10 LKKVRDE
+10 FRKN

-22 KRFREN
+22 KKFREKL
-28 QKKRGEQI
+28 KKNEEII
-36 KQTTTS
+36 KQTTSS

-87 LEVAGDK
+87 LEIKGDK
-94 EDWAYTVPQAITQFL
+94 EDWSYTVPQAITQFL
-109 LPAGAI
+109 LPAGVI
-115 SKTLKGTKLIGM
+115 SKGLKGTKLVGM
-127 NNAWTRNAL
+127 GNAWARNAV
-136 AGFITD
+136 AGFVTD

-164 TPISEVLKAKTPE
+164 TPISELLKAKTPE
-177 EISVAEARLRQA
+177 EISVAEARFRQA
-189 GGGLLAGEALTA
+189 TGGLLAGEALTA
-201 FGVGVKAIK
+201 LGLGVKAMK

-220 KRLSRRDEIL
+220 NRLSRRDEIL

-239 GDEILDLGLDKQPT
+239 GDEIIDL
-253 KVTPKNTTPVKFDL
+253 NL
-267 PDTRGQGKFYHGTAQ
+267 P
-282 EITLEE
+282 
-288 GGEAA
+288 
-293 SSQNIYGNGFYT
+293 
-305 TDDLITGSKYQKKGK
+305 
-320 KQFLKPE
+320 
-327 IPIAKGVKR
+327 
-336 ESDLPFGIQSDLR
+336 
-349 KLDITDAE
+349 
-357 LNQLVR
+357 
-363 PGIEVPSADRLRD
+363 
-376 LARQARQF
+376 
-384 PIDNQFSGGSR
+384 
-395 TNVDAFNKIAD
+395 
-406 RLDELAD
+406 
-413 NPPQTPDFRPVTY
+413 
-426 EIAEKQPVNFYDLD
+426 
-440 QSVDAELKTFI
+440 
-451 NNFNDEPYENI
+451 
-462 VSEAVNDLGDNYTLS
+462 
-477 QLFDE
+477 
-482 IRGYANGRGVSS
+482 
-494 NTVIDEI
+494 
-501 FGNFQDYF
+501 
-509 KGKGF
+509 
-514 GGFTHQGGKKAGKGK
+514 
-529 RLHQVRI
+529 
-536 YFDPTNQIDINKVD
+536 NKVVKD
-550 LDALA
+550 GE
-555 DPKVQTTFNPKFTG
+555 KVDTTFNTKTKTEGQYFETTTLTG

-594 WPYKRTFADMVQS
+594 WPYKRTFADMVKS
-607 ANDLLPQET
+607 ANDLLPAEV

-654 SLAKSMDESLA
+654 SLAKTIDETLA
-665 AGNKAGFQE
+665 TGNKNGLTKE
-674 LKEQFVTEAK
+674 LKKQFITEAK

-717 ASVDDL
+717 ASVEDL
-723 KGRTP
+723 AGRTP
-728 AEKAIDQATDI
+728 TEKAIDQATDI

-754 LQEILDAAENGD
+754 MQEILDAAEKGD
-766 KASLKKLRLI
+766 KASWKKLRII

-788 ALQKMAS
+788 ALQKMAN
-795 ESKIMRGLKVN
+795 ESKLMRGLKVQ

-828 SLNTL
+828 GLNTL

-854 GGKELYYLMSSITDS
+854 GGKELYYLISSITDS

-891 DSDRFQIRMEG
+891 DADRFQVRMEG
-902 NGTLANMVNSFGT
+902 DGNLANIVNAFGT

-954 GADLQKH
+954 GADLQDH
-961 IQQQFDGTIEIV
+961 IQRQFDGTIEIV

-985 VLDLFEK
+985 VLDLYEK

-1065 VAAKAK
+1065 VVAKAK
-1071 GEMILGGAIW
+1071 GEMILGGSIWAI
-1081 SVAGMTALA
+1081 AGLTAYS

-1100 TGGGPSDFNMLNQ
+1100 TGGGPSDYNMLNQ

-1122 SFRFLLRDENGKVRM
+1122 SFRFLLKDENGNVRM
-1137 GKDGKPRYKYVSFK
+1137 GKDGKPRYRYVSFK

-1165 AASITG
+1165 AAAITG
-1171 GLSKQDRDDFGVA
+1171 SLSKQDRDDFGVA

-1210 KPYKMESWLARRAA
+1210 KPYKLESWLARRAA
-1224 AGGGILGV
+1224 ATI
-1232 VPFPGNPFSSLGR
+1232 NPLSSFGR
-1245 SLTKATDNQ
+1245 SVKKSGLTTSYGQLPGDRR
-1254 IMDKRVRA
+1254 ILDKKVRA
-1262 GDDGFVILR
+1262 GDDGFVVLR

-1281 PGYSGGLRPMR
+1281 PGYTGGLRPMR

-1298 IIEYPVG
+1298 VIEYPVG
-1305 FGPDN
+1305 FGPDTMN
-1310 MSVLNPIKETSSINN
+1310 ILNPIKETDSINN
-1325 NVLTTLDDIGARI
+1325 NVLTTLDEIGARI
-1338 TQPSDELSL
+1338 TQPSDELSIAEL
-1347 GRLPSGQAI
+1347 ASGKRI

-1381 QTMVRALHNRIQQK
+1381 LTMVKALHLRIQQK
-1395 DFQALMKSVR
+1395 DFQALMQSVR
-1405 GELIEQNNMDIEVQA
+1405 GELIKQNNMDIEVKA

-1428 EDILRDIVNEYKKA
+1428 EDILRDIVNKYKKA
-1442 GKQIWFSKNPERKKE
+1442 GKQIWLSKNPERELEYRKVQSQVRKE
-1457 YLQLQATIR
+1457 SN
-1466 QEANNDILEGFQQLN
+1466 EDILRGFEALTN
-1481 AN
+1481 N

>member
-10 LKKVRDE
+10 LKKFRDE

-28 QKKRGEQI
+28 QRKRGEQI

-87 LEVAGDK
+87 LEIAGDK

-109 LPAGAI
+109 LPAGVI
-115 SKTLKGTKLIGM
+115 SKGLKGTKLVGM
-127 NNAWTRNAL
+127 NNAWARNAV

-155 MIDKHPRLA
+155 MIDKHPRLGG
-164 TPISEVLKAKTPE
+164 PITDVLKAKTPE
-177 EISVAEARLRQA
+177 EIGVADARFRQA
-189 GGGLLAGEALTA
+189 AGGLVAGEALTA
-201 FGVGVKAIK
+201 LGLGVKAIK

-215 YERVI
+215 YERVL

-239 GDEILDLGLDKQPT
+239 GDEI
-253 KVTPKNTTPVKFDL
+253 
-267 PDTRGQGKFYHGTAQ
+267 
-282 EITLEE
+282 I
-288 GGEAA
+288 
-293 SSQNIYGNGFYT
+293 
-305 TDDLITGSKYQKKGK
+305 DDLN
-320 KQFLKPE
+320 
-327 IPIAKGVKR
+327 
-336 ESDLPFGIQSDLR
+336 LP
-349 KLDITDAE
+349 
-357 LNQLVR
+357 
-363 PGIEVPSADRLRD
+363 
-376 LARQARQF
+376 
-384 PIDNQFSGGSR
+384 
-395 TNVDAFNKIAD
+395 
-406 RLDELAD
+406 
-413 NPPQTPDFRPVTY
+413 
-426 EIAEKQPVNFYDLD
+426 
-440 QSVDAELKTFI
+440 
-451 NNFNDEPYENI
+451 
-462 VSEAVNDLGDNYTLS
+462 
-477 QLFDE
+477 
-482 IRGYANGRGVSS
+482 
-494 NTVIDEI
+494 
-501 FGNFQDYF
+501 
-509 KGKGF
+509 
-514 GGFTHQGGKKAGKGK
+514 
-529 RLHQVRI
+529 
-536 YFDPTNQIDINKVD
+536 NKVVKD
-550 LDALA
+550 GE
-555 DPKVQTTFNPKFTG
+555 KVDTTFNTKTKTGGQYFQATTLTG

-575 QKLIIDRADK
+575 QKLIIDRAEELK
-585 IKELDANNA
+585 RLDANNA
-594 WPYKRTFADMVQS
+594 WPYKRTFADMVKN
-607 ANDLLPQET
+607 ANDLLPAEV

-654 SLAKSMDESLA
+654 SLAKTIDETLA
-665 AGNKAGFQE
+665 TGNKSGFSEE
-674 LKEQFVTEAK
+674 LKQQFITEAK

-723 KGRTP
+723 TGRTP
-728 AEKAIDQATDI
+728 TEKAIDQATDI

-754 LQEILDAAENGD
+754 MQEILDAAEKGN
-766 KASLKKLRLI
+766 KASWKKLRII

-788 ALQKMAS
+788 ALQKMAN
-795 ESKIMRGLKVN
+795 ESKLMRGLKVQ

-874 LSFQIED
+874 LSLQIED
-881 NIVNPGAMIQ
+881 NIINPGAMIQ

-902 NGTLANMVNSFGT
+902 NGTVANIVNTFGT

-954 GADLQKH
+954 GADLQDH
-961 IQQQFDGTIEIV
+961 IQRQFDGTIEIV

-985 VLDLFEK
+985 VLDLYEK

-1081 SVAGMTALA
+1081 SVEGMTALA

-1122 SFRFLLRDENGKVRM
+1122 SFRFLLRDEDGNIRM

-1210 KPYKMESWLARRAA
+1210 KPYKMESWLARRVAA
-1224 AGGGILGV
+1224 TV
-1232 VPFPGNPFSSLGR
+1232 NPFSSLGR
-1245 SLTKATDNQ
+1245 SLTKATDGQ

-1281 PGYSGGLRPMR
+1281 PGYGANLRPMR

-1310 MSVLNPIKETSSINN
+1310 MSVLNPIKETNSINN

-1338 TQPSDELSL
+1338 TQPSDELTL
-1347 GRLPSGQAI
+1347 GRLPSGKAV

-1381 QTMVRALHNRIQQK
+1381 QTMVRALNNRIQQK

-1405 GELIEQNNMDIEVQA
+1405 GEMIEQNNMDIEVKA

-1428 EDILRDIVNEYKKA
+1428 EDILRDIVNKYKKA
-1442 GKQIWFSKNPERKKE
+1442 GKQIWLSKNPERALE
-1457 YLQLQATIR
+1457 YRQLQSAIR
-1466 QEANNDILEGFQQLN
+1466 QEANNDILKSFEALN

>member
-10 LKKVRDE
+10 FRKN

-22 KRFREN
+22 KKFREKL
-28 QKKRGEQI
+28 KKNEEII
-36 KQTTTS
+36 KQTTSS

-87 LEVAGDK
+87 LEIKGDK
-94 EDWAYTVPQAITQFL
+94 EDWSYTVPQAITQFL
-109 LPAGAI
+109 LPAGVI
-115 SKTLKGTKLIGM
+115 SKGLKGTKLVGM
-127 NNAWTRNAL
+127 GNAWARNAV
-136 AGFITD
+136 AGFVTD

-164 TPISEVLKAKTPE
+164 TPISELLKAKTPE
-177 EISVAEARLRQA
+177 EISVAEARFRQA
-189 GGGLLAGEALTA
+189 TGGLLAGEALTA
-201 FGVGVKAIK
+201 LGLGVKAMK

-220 KRLSRRDEIL
+220 NRLSRRDEIL

-239 GDEILDLGLDKQPT
+239 GDEIIDL
-253 KVTPKNTTPVKFDL
+253 NL
-267 PDTRGQGKFYHGTAQ
+267 P
-282 EITLEE
+282 
-288 GGEAA
+288 
-293 SSQNIYGNGFYT
+293 
-305 TDDLITGSKYQKKGK
+305 
-320 KQFLKPE
+320 
-327 IPIAKGVKR
+327 
-336 ESDLPFGIQSDLR
+336 
-349 KLDITDAE
+349 
-357 LNQLVR
+357 
-363 PGIEVPSADRLRD
+363 
-376 LARQARQF
+376 
-384 PIDNQFSGGSR
+384 
-395 TNVDAFNKIAD
+395 
-406 RLDELAD
+406 
-413 NPPQTPDFRPVTY
+413 
-426 EIAEKQPVNFYDLD
+426 
-440 QSVDAELKTFI
+440 
-451 NNFNDEPYENI
+451 
-462 VSEAVNDLGDNYTLS
+462 
-477 QLFDE
+477 
-482 IRGYANGRGVSS
+482 
-494 NTVIDEI
+494 
-501 FGNFQDYF
+501 
-509 KGKGF
+509 
-514 GGFTHQGGKKAGKGK
+514 
-529 RLHQVRI
+529 
-536 YFDPTNQIDINKVD
+536 NKVVKD
-550 LDALA
+550 GE
-555 DPKVQTTFNPKFTG
+555 KVDTTFNTKTKTEGQYFETTTLTG

-594 WPYKRTFADMVQS
+594 WPYKRTFADMVKS
-607 ANDLLPQET
+607 ANDLLPAEV

-654 SLAKSMDESLA
+654 SLAKTIDETLA
-665 AGNKAGFQE
+665 TGNKNGLTKE
-674 LKEQFVTEAK
+674 LKKQFITEAK

-717 ASVDDL
+717 ASVEDL
-723 KGRTP
+723 AGRTP
-728 AEKAIDQATDI
+728 TEKAIDQATDI

-754 LQEILDAAENGD
+754 MQEILDAAEKGD
-766 KASLKKLRLI
+766 KASWKKLRII

-788 ALQKMAS
+788 ALQKMAN
-795 ESKIMRGLKVN
+795 ESKLMRGLKVQ

-828 SLNTL
+828 GLNTL

-854 GGKELYYLMSSITDS
+854 GGKELYYLISSITDS

-891 DSDRFQIRMEG
+891 DADRFQVRMEG
-902 NGTLANMVNSFGT
+902 DGNLANIVNAFGT

-954 GADLQKH
+954 GADLQDH
-961 IQQQFDGTIEIV
+961 IQRQFDGTIEIV

-985 VLDLFEK
+985 VLDLYEK

-1065 VAAKAK
+1065 VVAKAK
-1071 GEMILGGAIW
+1071 GEMILGGSIWAI
-1081 SVAGMTALA
+1081 AGLTAYS

-1113 KRATGWQPY
+1113 KRATRWQPY
-1122 SFRFLLRDENGKVRM
+1122 SFRFLLKDEDGNVRM
-1137 GKDGKPRYKYVSFK
+1137 GKDGKPRYKYVSFR
-1151 RLDPWSSFLMMAAD
+1151 RLDPWASFLMMAAD
-1165 AASITG
+1165 AAAITG

-1210 KPYKMESWLARRAA
+1210 KPYKLESWLARRAA
-1224 AGGGILGV
+1224 ATI
-1232 VPFPGNPFSSLGR
+1232 NPLSSFGR
-1245 SLTKATDNQ
+1245 SVKKSGLTTSYGQLPGDRR
-1254 IMDKRVRA
+1254 ILDKKVRA
-1262 GDDGFVILR
+1262 GDDGFVVLR

-1281 PGYSGGLRPMR
+1281 PGYTGGLRPMR

-1298 IIEYPVG
+1298 VIEYPVG
-1305 FGPDN
+1305 FGPDTMN
-1310 MSVLNPIKETSSINN
+1310 ILNPIKETDSINN
-1325 NVLTTLDDIGARI
+1325 NVLTTLDEIGARI
-1338 TQPSDELSL
+1338 TQPSDELSIAEL
-1347 GRLPSGQAI
+1347 ASGKRI

-1381 QTMVRALHNRIQQK
+1381 LTMVKALHLRIQQK
-1395 DFQALMKSVR
+1395 DFQALMQSVR
-1405 GELIEQNNMDIEVQA
+1405 GELIKQNNMDIEVKA

-1428 EDILRDIVNEYKKA
+1428 EDILRDIVNKYKKA
-1442 GKQIWFSKNPERKKE
+1442 GKQIWLSKNPERELEYRKVQSQVRKE
-1457 YLQLQATIR
+1457 SN
-1466 QEANNDILEGFQQLN
+1466 EDILRGFEALTN
-1481 AN
+1481 N

>member
-10 LKKVRDE
+10 FRKN

-22 KRFREN
+22 KKFREKL
-28 QKKRGEQI
+28 KKNEEII
-36 KQTTTS
+36 KQTTSS

-79 LIDLQALG
+79 LIDLQGLG
-87 LEVAGDK
+87 LEIKGDK

-109 LPAGAI
+109 LPAGVI
-115 SKTLKGTKLIGM
+115 SKGLKGTKLVGM
-127 NNAWTRNAL
+127 GNAWARNAV
-136 AGFITD
+136 AGFVTD

-164 TPISEVLKAKTPE
+164 TPISELLKAKTPE
-177 EISVAEARLRQA
+177 EISVAEARFRQA
-189 GGGLLAGEALTA
+189 SGGLLAGEALTA
-201 FGVGVKAIK
+201 LGLGVKAMK

-220 KRLSRRDEIL
+220 NRLSRRDEIL

-239 GDEILDLGLDKQPT
+239 GDEIIDLSIDKQPT

-267 PDTRGQGKFYHGTAQ
+267 PDTRGQNEFYHGAAS
-282 EITLEE
+282 EINLVE
-288 GGEAA
+288 GGEFGKAVE
-293 SSQNIYGNGFYT
+293 NLYGDGFYVT
-305 TDDLITGSKYQKKGK
+305 EDLVTAAKYQKKNRVKGK
-320 KQFLKPE
+320 KPT
-327 IPIAKGVKR
+327 
-336 ESDLPFGIQSDLR
+336 GIVY
-349 KLDITDAE
+349 K
-357 LNQLVR
+357 
-363 PGIEVPSADRLRD
+363 
-376 LARQARQF
+376 
-384 PIDNQFSGGSR
+384 
-395 TNVDAFNKIAD
+395 
-406 RLDELAD
+406 
-413 NPPQTPDFRPVTY
+413 VT
-426 EIAEKQPVNFYDLD
+426 EKQPVNFFDLD
-440 QSVDAELKTFI
+440 APATPERIDQLRKIFDVDAY
-451 NNFNDEPYENI
+451 DEVDIIDRALDNVGSNASIAQIYDEIKLISN
-462 VSEAVNDLGDNYTLS
+462 ANDLSANTTAD
-477 QLFDE
+477 LF
-482 IRGYANGRGVSS
+482 SS
-494 NTVIDEI
+494 FTEEL
-501 FGNFQDYF
+501 QRE
-509 KGKGF
+509 GF
-514 GGFTHQGGKKAGKGK
+514 GGLTHQGGKKAGKGK

-536 YFDPTNQIDINKVD
+536 YFDPANSLDINKVD

-575 QKLIIDRADK
+575 QELVLKRADELK
-585 IKELDANNA
+585 RLDANNA
-594 WPYKRTFADMVQS
+594 WPYKRTFADMVKN
-607 ANDLLPQET
+607 ANDLLPAEV

-674 LKEQFVTEAK
+674 LKGQFVTEAK

-711 GVGKVA
+711 GVGQVA
-717 ASVDDL
+717 ATVEDL

-728 AEKAIDQATDI
+728 TEKAIDQATDI

-754 LQEILDAAENGD
+754 LEEILNAAEQGD

-795 ESKIMRGLKVN
+795 ESKLMRGIKVQ

-854 GGKELYYLMSSITDS
+854 GGKELWYLVTSITDS
-869 LKGAK
+869 LKAAK

-881 NIVNPGAMIQ
+881 NIVNPSAMIQ
-891 DSDRFQIRMEG
+891 EADRFQIRMEG
-902 NGTLANMVNSFGT
+902 DGLLANIINTYGT
-915 IIRLPSRFLLAEDE
+915 VVRLPSRFLLAEDE
-929 FFKQLNFRAYVKAS
+929 FFKQVNFRAYVKAS

-954 GADLQKH
+954 GADLEDH
-961 IQQQFDGTIEIV
+961 IQRQFDGTIEIV

-985 VLDLFEK
+985 VLDLYEK

-1022 AGRIIFPFV
+1022 VGRIVFPFV

-1037 FKAQVRRTPGV
+1037 FKAQVRRTPAV

-1071 GEMILGGAIW
+1071 GEMILGGSMW
-1081 SVAGMTALA
+1081 SIAGLTALS
-1090 INDPMSELAI
+1090 INNPMSELAI
-1100 TGGGPSDFNMLNQ
+1100 TGGGPSDYNMLNQ

-1122 SFRFLLRDENGKVRM
+1122 SFRFLLRDENGNVRM
-1137 GKDGKPRYKYVSFK
+1137 GKDGKPRYKYVSFR

-1165 AASITG
+1165 AAAITG
-1171 GLSKQDRDDFGVA
+1171 SLSRQDRDDFGVA
-1184 ASVALGRNITN
+1184 AAVALGRNITN

-1210 KPYKMESWLARRAA
+1210 KPYKLESWLARRAA
-1224 AGGGILGV
+1224 ATV
-1232 VPFPGNPFSSLGR
+1232 NPLSAFGR
-1245 SLTKATDNQ
+1245 SVKRSGLTTSYGQ
-1254 IMDKRVRA
+1254 IPADQRILDKKVRA
-1262 GDDGFVILR
+1262 GDDGMVVLR

-1281 PGYSGGLRPMR
+1281 PAYGGGLRPMR

-1305 FGPDN
+1305 YGPDT
-1310 MSVLNPIKETSSINN
+1310 MSILNPIKETNSVNN
-1325 NVLTTLDDIGARI
+1325 TVLTTLDDIGARI

-1347 GRLPSGQAI
+1347 GRLPSGEPI

-1381 QTMVRALHNRIQQK
+1381 TTMVKALHNRIQQK

-1405 GELIEQNNMDIEVQA
+1405 GELIEQNNMDIEVKA

-1428 EDILRDIVNEYKKA
+1428 EGILRDIVNKYKRA
-1442 GKQIWFSKNPERKKE
+1442 GKKIWLSKNPERELEYKK
-1457 YLQLQATIR
+1457 LQSAIR
-1466 QEANNDILEGFQQLN
+1466 QEANNDILEGFNQLN
-1481 AN
+1481 

>member
-10 LKKVRDE
+10 FRKN

-22 KRFREN
+22 KEFREKL
-28 QKKRGEQI
+28 KKGGEEI
-36 KQTTTS
+36 KKTTTS

-87 LEVAGDK
+87 LEIKNDK
-94 EDWAYTVPQAITQFL
+94 EDWAYTMPQAITQFL

-115 SKTLKGTKLIGM
+115 GKGLKGTKLVGM

-164 TPISEVLKAKTPE
+164 TPISDLLKAKTQE
-177 EISVAEARLRQA
+177 EIGVAEARFRQA
-189 GGGLLAGEALTA
+189 SGGLVAGEALTA

-215 YERVI
+215 YERII
-220 KRLSRRDEIL
+220 KRLARRDEIL

-239 GDEILDLGLDKQPT
+239 GDEMIDLGLNKQPT

-267 PDTRGQGKFYHGTAQ
+267 PDTRGQGKFYHGTSQ
-282 EITLEE
+282 EIVLEE

-320 KQFLKPE
+320 KQILKPE
-327 IPIAKGVKR
+327 IPIAKGIKR
-336 ESDLPFGIQSDLR
+336 ERDLPFLIHKDLK
-349 KLDITDAE
+349 KLNITDEE
-357 LNQLVR
+357 LNQLTT
-363 PGIEVPSADRLRD
+363 PGIKVPSSDRLRD
-376 LARQARQF
+376 LANQARQF
-384 PIDNQFSGGSR
+384 PIDNPFSDGSR
-395 TNVDAFNKIAD
+395 TISENFNKIAD

-413 NPPQTPDFRPVTY
+413 NPPKTPDFKPVTY
-426 EIAEKQPVNFYDLD
+426 EITEKQPVNFYDLD
-440 QSVDAELKTFI
+440 QSVDADLKTFI
-451 NNFNDEPYENI
+451 NNFDDSPFENI
-462 VSEAVNDLGDNYTLS
+462 VSESINDLGDNYTLG

-482 IRGYANGRGVSS
+482 IRAYSNARGVSS
-494 NTVIDEI
+494 NTVIDDI

-509 KGKGF
+509 KEKGF

-529 RLHQVRI
+529 RLHQVKI
-536 YFDPTNQIDINKVD
+536 YFDPANQIDINKVD

-575 QKLIIDRADK
+575 QKLILDEADK
-585 IKELDANNA
+585 LKELDANNA
-594 WPYKRTFADMVQS
+594 WPYKRTFKDMVIS
-607 ANDLLPQET
+607 ANSQLPQET
-616 IESARLFNARYGRG
+616 IEYARQFNARYGRG
-630 GEEDLPATLIA
+630 GEQDLPATLIA
-641 MNQLMNKNAINLA
+641 MNKLMNRNAINLA
-654 SLAKSMDESLA
+654 SLAKTIDETLA
-665 AGNKAGFQE
+665 TGNKSGLTEE
-674 LKEQFVTEAK
+674 LKEQFITEAK

-711 GVGKVA
+711 GVGNVA
-717 ASVDDL
+717 ASIDDL
-723 KGRTP
+723 AGRTP

-744 EPTDPLAEFS
+744 ETTDPLGEFS
-754 LQEILDAAENGD
+754 IKEIIEAAEKGD
-766 KASLKKLRLI
+766 KASWKRLRII

-795 ESKIMRGLKVN
+795 ESKFMRGVKIQ

-823 NILST
+823 NIMST
-828 SLNTL
+828 ALNTL
-833 ARPLEQTLG
+833 ARPLENTLG
-842 SFAQGDMTGAIR
+842 SVSRQGFDSMQAMR

-869 LKGAK
+869 LKAAK
-874 LSFQIED
+874 QAFQIED

-891 DSDRFQIRMEG
+891 EADRFQIRMEG
-902 NGTLANMVNSFGT
+902 DKPLANIINTLGT
-915 IIRLPSRFLLAEDE
+915 VVRLPGRFLLAEDE

-954 GADLQKH
+954 GSDLQKH

-978 ANVKDKS
+978 ANIKDKS
-985 VLDLFEK
+985 VLDLYDK
-992 AQQYAAETTFT
+992 AQKYAAETTFT
-1003 ADLPEGSLGGAIQG
+1003 ADLPEDSLGAAIQG
-1017 VARHP
+1017 VSRHP
-1022 AGRIIFPFV
+1022 FGRVFLPFV
-1031 RTPINI
+1031 RTPVNI
-1037 FKAQVRRTPGV
+1037 FKAQVRRTPGF
-1048 NMLLQEYRQ
+1048 NMALKEYRQ
-1057 ALKSTDPS
+1057 ALRSADPS
-1065 VAAKAK
+1065 VAAKAR
-1071 GEMILGGAIW
+1071 GEMYLGGAIW
-1081 SVAGMTALA
+1081 GIAGATAYA

-1122 SFRFLLRDENGKVRM
+1122 SFRFLLKNEDGNVRM
-1137 GKDGKPRYKYVSFK
+1137 GKDGKPRYKYVSFR
-1151 RLDPWSSFLMMAAD
+1151 RLDPWASFLMMAAD
-1165 AASITG
+1165 AAAITG

-1210 KPYKMESWLARRAA
+1210 KPYKMQQWVARRLTAT
-1224 AGGGILGV
+1224 V
-1232 VPFPGNPFSSLGR
+1232 NPFSSLSR
-1245 SLTKATDNQ
+1245 SVKRNVTSDREIL
-1254 IMDKRVRA
+1254 DKKVRA
-1262 GDDGFVILR
+1262 GDDGFIWLR
-1271 KFHNELAATI
+1271 KFHNEIKATV
-1281 PGYSGGLRPMR
+1281 PGYGDLRPMR

-1298 IIEYPVG
+1298 IIEYPTG
-1305 FGPDN
+1305 YGPDT
-1310 MSVLNPIKETSSINN
+1310 MSVLNPIKETDSINN

-1338 TQPSDELSL
+1338 TQPSDELTL
-1347 GRLPSGQAI
+1347 GRLPSGKAV

-1381 QTMVRALHNRIQQK
+1381 QTMVRALNNRIQQK
-1395 DFQALMKSVR
+1395 DFQALMRSVR
-1405 GELIEQNNMDIEVQA
+1405 GEMIEQNNMDIEVKA

-1428 EDILRDIVNEYKKA
+1428 EDILRDIVNKYKKA
-1442 GKQIWFSKNPERKKE
+1442 GKQIWLSKNPERALE
-1457 YLQLQATIR
+1457 YKQLQSAIR
-1466 QEANNDILEGFQQLN
+1466 QEANNDILEGFNQLN
-1481 AN
+1481 

>member
-10 LKKVRDE
+10 FRRD

-22 KRFREN
+22 KEFREKL
-28 QKKRGEQI
+28 KKGGEEL
-36 KQTTTS
+36 KKTKTS

-67 DYAVGNP
+67 DFAAGNP

-87 LEVAGDK
+87 LEIKGDK

-115 SKTLKGTKLIGM
+115 SKGLKGTKLVGM
-127 NNAWTRNAL
+127 NNAWARNAL

-142 AVVQDPYE
+142 AVVQDPFE

-155 MIDKHPRLA
+155 MIDKHPKLA
-164 TPISEVLKAKTPE
+164 SPISEVLKSKTPE
-177 EISVAEARLRQA
+177 EVSVAEARLRQA
-189 GGGLLAGEALTA
+189 GGGFLAGEALTA
-201 FGVGVKAIK
+201 FGLGIKGIK

-215 YERVI
+215 YEKVI
-220 KRLSRRDEIL
+220 KRLSRRDQIL
-230 MTDNVVDNL
+230 MSDDVVDNL
-239 GDEILDLGLDKQPT
+239 GDEI
-253 KVTPKNTTPVKFDL
+253 
-267 PDTRGQGKFYHGTAQ
+267 
-282 EITLEE
+282 I
-288 GGEAA
+288 
-293 SSQNIYGNGFYT
+293 
-305 TDDLITGSKYQKKGK
+305 DDLN
-320 KQFLKPE
+320 
-327 IPIAKGVKR
+327 
-336 ESDLPFGIQSDLR
+336 LP
-349 KLDITDAE
+349 
-357 LNQLVR
+357 
-363 PGIEVPSADRLRD
+363 
-376 LARQARQF
+376 
-384 PIDNQFSGGSR
+384 
-395 TNVDAFNKIAD
+395 
-406 RLDELAD
+406 
-413 NPPQTPDFRPVTY
+413 
-426 EIAEKQPVNFYDLD
+426 
-440 QSVDAELKTFI
+440 
-451 NNFNDEPYENI
+451 
-462 VSEAVNDLGDNYTLS
+462 
-477 QLFDE
+477 
-482 IRGYANGRGVSS
+482 
-494 NTVIDEI
+494 
-501 FGNFQDYF
+501 
-509 KGKGF
+509 
-514 GGFTHQGGKKAGKGK
+514 
-529 RLHQVRI
+529 
-536 YFDPTNQIDINKVD
+536 NKVVKD
-550 LDALA
+550 GE
-555 DPKVQTTFNPKFTG
+555 KVDTTFNAKTKTEGQYFETETLTG

-575 QKLIIDRADK
+575 QKLIIDRANK

-594 WPYKRTFADMVQS
+594 WPYKRTFADMVKN
-607 ANDLLPQET
+607 ANDLLPAEV

-654 SLAKSMDESLA
+654 SLAKTIDETLA
-665 AGNKAGFQE
+665 TGNKAGFSEE
-674 LKEQFVTEAK
+674 LKQQFITEAK

-744 EPTDPLAEFS
+744 EPTDPLANFS
-754 LQEILDAAENGD
+754 MQEILDAAEKGD
-766 KASLKKLRLI
+766 KASWKKLRII

-795 ESKIMRGLKVN
+795 EGPIMRGFKVN

-828 SLNTL
+828 ALNTL

-842 SFAQGDMTGAIR
+842 SAVQGDMTGAIR
-854 GGKELYYLMSSITDS
+854 GGKELYYIMSSITDS
-869 LKGAK
+869 FKGAK
-874 LSFQIED
+874 LAFQIED
-881 NIVNPGAMIQ
+881 NVVNPGAMIQ
-891 DSDRFQIRMEG
+891 DADRFQIRMEG
-902 NGTLANMVNSFGT
+902 DNNLAKTVNFLGTTM
-915 IIRLPSRFLLAEDE
+915 RLPSRFLLAEDE
-929 FFKQLNFRAYVKAS
+929 FFKQLNFRSYVKAS

-954 GADLQKH
+954 GADLQDH
-961 IQQQFDGTIEIV
+961 IQRQFDGTIEIV

-985 VLDLFEK
+985 VLDLYEK

-1071 GEMILGGAIW
+1071 GEMITGGAIW
-1081 SVAGMTALA
+1081 SIAGITALS

-1113 KRATGWQPY
+1113 KRNTGWQPY
-1122 SFRFLLRDENGKVRM
+1122 SFRFLLKDENGKVRM
-1137 GKDGKPRYKYVSFK
+1137 GKDGKPRYRYVSFK

-1165 AASITG
+1165 SAAITG
-1171 GLSKQDRDDFGVA
+1171 KLSQQDRDDFGVA

-1210 KPYKMESWLARRAA
+1210 KPYKLESWLARRIA
-1224 AGGGILGV
+1224 AGGGFGPIPL
-1232 VPFPGNPFSSLGR
+1232 PGNPFSSLGR
-1245 SLTKATDNQ
+1245 SVKRNVTSDREIL
-1254 IMDKRVRA
+1254 DKRVRA
-1262 GDDGFVILR
+1262 GDDGFVILN
-1271 KFHNELAATI
+1271 KFHNELKTTI
-1281 PGYSGGLRPMR
+1281 PGYGDLRPMR

-1305 FGPDN
+1305 FGPDTMN
-1310 MSVLNPIKETSSINN
+1310 VLNPIKETDSINN

-1338 TQPSDELSL
+1338 TQPSDELTL
-1347 GRLPSGQAI
+1347 GRLPSGKAI

-1381 QTMVRALHNRIQQK
+1381 LTMVRDLHNRIQQK
-1395 DFQALMKSVR
+1395 DFQAIMKSVR
-1405 GELIEQNNMDIEVQA
+1405 GEMIDQSNMDIEVKA
-1420 QEANRDLA
+1420 QEANRDKA
-1428 EDILRDIVNEYKKA
+1428 EGILRDIVNKYKKA
-1442 GKQIWFSKNPERKKE
+1442 GKQIWLSKNPERNKE

-1466 QEANNDILEGFQQLN
+1466 QEANKDILEGFQQLN
-1481 AN
+1481 

>member
-10 LKKVRDE
+10 FRKN

-22 KRFREN
+22 KKFREKL
-28 QKKRGEQI
+28 KKNEEII
-36 KQTTTS
+36 KQTTSS

-87 LEVAGDK
+87 LEIKGDK
-94 EDWAYTVPQAITQFL
+94 EDWSYTVPQAITQFL
-109 LPAGAI
+109 LPAGVI
-115 SKTLKGTKLIGM
+115 SKGLKGTKLVGM
-127 NNAWTRNAL
+127 GNAWARNAV
-136 AGFITD
+136 AGFVTD

-164 TPISEVLKAKTPE
+164 TPISELLKAKTPE
-177 EISVAEARLRQA
+177 EISVAEARFRQA
-189 GGGLLAGEALTA
+189 TGGLLAGEALTA
-201 FGVGVKAIK
+201 LGLGVKAMK

-220 KRLSRRDEIL
+220 NRLSRRDEIL

-239 GDEILDLGLDKQPT
+239 GDEIIDL
-253 KVTPKNTTPVKFDL
+253 NL
-267 PDTRGQGKFYHGTAQ
+267 P
-282 EITLEE
+282 
-288 GGEAA
+288 
-293 SSQNIYGNGFYT
+293 
-305 TDDLITGSKYQKKGK
+305 
-320 KQFLKPE
+320 
-327 IPIAKGVKR
+327 
-336 ESDLPFGIQSDLR
+336 
-349 KLDITDAE
+349 
-357 LNQLVR
+357 
-363 PGIEVPSADRLRD
+363 
-376 LARQARQF
+376 
-384 PIDNQFSGGSR
+384 
-395 TNVDAFNKIAD
+395 
-406 RLDELAD
+406 
-413 NPPQTPDFRPVTY
+413 
-426 EIAEKQPVNFYDLD
+426 
-440 QSVDAELKTFI
+440 
-451 NNFNDEPYENI
+451 
-462 VSEAVNDLGDNYTLS
+462 
-477 QLFDE
+477 
-482 IRGYANGRGVSS
+482 
-494 NTVIDEI
+494 
-501 FGNFQDYF
+501 
-509 KGKGF
+509 
-514 GGFTHQGGKKAGKGK
+514 
-529 RLHQVRI
+529 
-536 YFDPTNQIDINKVD
+536 NKVVKD
-550 LDALA
+550 GE
-555 DPKVQTTFNPKFTG
+555 KVDTTFNTKTKTEGQYFETTTLTG

-594 WPYKRTFADMVQS
+594 WPYKRTFADMVKS
-607 ANDLLPQET
+607 ANDLLPAEV

-654 SLAKSMDESLA
+654 SLAKTIDETLA
-665 AGNKAGFQE
+665 TGNKNGLTKE
-674 LKEQFVTEAK
+674 LKKQFITEAK

-717 ASVDDL
+717 ASVEDL
-723 KGRTP
+723 AGRTP
-728 AEKAIDQATDI
+728 TEKAIDQATDI

-754 LQEILDAAENGD
+754 MQEILDAAEKGD
-766 KASLKKLRLI
+766 KASWKKLRII

-788 ALQKMAS
+788 ALQKMAN
-795 ESKIMRGLKVN
+795 ESKLMRGLKVQ

-828 SLNTL
+828 GLNTL

-854 GGKELYYLMSSITDS
+854 GGKELYYLISSITDS

-891 DSDRFQIRMEG
+891 DADRFQVRMEG
-902 NGTLANMVNSFGT
+902 DGNLANIVNAFGT

-954 GADLQKH
+954 GADLQDH
-961 IQQQFDGTIEIV
+961 IQRQFDGTIEIV

-985 VLDLFEK
+985 VLDLYEK

-1065 VAAKAK
+1065 VVAKAK
-1071 GEMILGGAIW
+1071 GEMILGGSIWAI
-1081 SVAGMTALA
+1081 AGLTAYS

-1100 TGGGPSDFNMLNQ
+1100 TGGGPSDYNMLNQ
-1113 KRATGWQPY
+1113 KRATRWQPY
-1122 SFRFLLRDENGKVRM
+1122 SFRFLLKDENGNVRM
-1137 GKDGKPRYKYVSFK
+1137 GKDGKPRYRYVSFK

-1165 AASITG
+1165 AAAITG
-1171 GLSKQDRDDFGVA
+1171 SLSKQDRDDFGVA

-1210 KPYKMESWLARRAA
+1210 KPYKLESWLARRAA
-1224 AGGGILGV
+1224 ATI
-1232 VPFPGNPFSSLGR
+1232 NPLSSFGR
-1245 SLTKATDNQ
+1245 SVKKSGLTTSYGQLPGDRR
-1254 IMDKRVRA
+1254 ILDKKVRA
-1262 GDDGFVILR
+1262 GDDGFVVLR

-1281 PGYSGGLRPMR
+1281 PGYTGGLRPMR

-1298 IIEYPVG
+1298 VIEYPVG
-1305 FGPDN
+1305 FGPDTMN
-1310 MSVLNPIKETSSINN
+1310 ILNPIKETDSINN
-1325 NVLTTLDDIGARI
+1325 NVLTTLDEIGARI
-1338 TQPSDELSL
+1338 TQPSDELSIAEL
-1347 GRLPSGQAI
+1347 ASGKRI

-1381 QTMVRALHNRIQQK
+1381 LTMVKALHLRIQQK
-1395 DFQALMKSVR
+1395 DFQALMQSVR
-1405 GELIEQNNMDIEVQA
+1405 GELIKQNNMDIEVKA

-1428 EDILRDIVNEYKKA
+1428 EDILRDIVNKYKKA
-1442 GKQIWFSKNPERKKE
+1442 GKQIWLSKNPERELEYRKVQSQVRKE
-1457 YLQLQATIR
+1457 SN
-1466 QEANNDILEGFQQLN
+1466 EDILRGFEALTN
-1481 AN
+1481 N

>member
-10 LKKVRDE
+10 FRKN

-22 KRFREN
+22 KKFREKL
-28 QKKRGEQI
+28 KKNEEII
-36 KQTTTS
+36 KQTTSS

-87 LEVAGDK
+87 LEIKGDK

-109 LPAGAI
+109 LPAGVI
-115 SKTLKGTKLIGM
+115 SKGLKGTKLVGM
-127 NNAWTRNAL
+127 GNAWARNAV
-136 AGFITD
+136 AGFVTD

-164 TPISEVLKAKTPE
+164 TPISELLKAKTAE
-177 EISVAEARLRQA
+177 EIGVAEARFRQA
-189 GGGLLAGEALTA
+189 TGGLLAGEALTA
-201 FGVGVKAIK
+201 LGLGVKAIK

-220 KRLSRRDEIL
+220 NRLSRRDEIL

-239 GDEILDLGLDKQPT
+239 GDEI
-253 KVTPKNTTPVKFDL
+253 
-267 PDTRGQGKFYHGTAQ
+267 
-282 EITLEE
+282 I
-288 GGEAA
+288 
-293 SSQNIYGNGFYT
+293 
-305 TDDLITGSKYQKKGK
+305 DDLN
-320 KQFLKPE
+320 
-327 IPIAKGVKR
+327 
-336 ESDLPFGIQSDLR
+336 LP
-349 KLDITDAE
+349 
-357 LNQLVR
+357 
-363 PGIEVPSADRLRD
+363 
-376 LARQARQF
+376 
-384 PIDNQFSGGSR
+384 
-395 TNVDAFNKIAD
+395 
-406 RLDELAD
+406 
-413 NPPQTPDFRPVTY
+413 
-426 EIAEKQPVNFYDLD
+426 
-440 QSVDAELKTFI
+440 
-451 NNFNDEPYENI
+451 
-462 VSEAVNDLGDNYTLS
+462 
-477 QLFDE
+477 
-482 IRGYANGRGVSS
+482 
-494 NTVIDEI
+494 
-501 FGNFQDYF
+501 
-509 KGKGF
+509 
-514 GGFTHQGGKKAGKGK
+514 
-529 RLHQVRI
+529 
-536 YFDPTNQIDINKVD
+536 NKVVKD
-550 LDALA
+550 GD
-555 DPKVQTTFNPKFTG
+555 KVETTFNPKFTG

-575 QKLIIDRADK
+575 QELILKRAD
-585 IKELDANNA
+585 ELKKLDSNNA
-594 WPYKRTFADMVQS
+594 WPYKRTFADMVKN
-607 ANDLLPQET
+607 ANDLLPAEV

-654 SLAKSMDESLA
+654 SLAKTIDETLA
-665 AGNKAGFQE
+665 TGNKSGFSEE
-674 LKEQFVTEAK
+674 LKQQFIREAK

-717 ASVDDL
+717 ASVEDL
-723 KGRTP
+723 TGRTP
-728 AEKAIDQATDI
+728 TEKAIDQATDI

-754 LQEILDAAENGD
+754 MQEILDAAEKGD
-766 KASLKKLRLI
+766 KASWKKLRII

-788 ALQKMAS
+788 ALQKMAN
-795 ESKIMRGLKVN
+795 ESKLMRGLKVQ

-828 SLNTL
+828 GLNTL

-891 DSDRFQIRMEG
+891 DADRFQVRMEG
-902 NGTLANMVNSFGT
+902 DGNLANIVNAFGT

-954 GADLQKH
+954 GADLQDH
-961 IQQQFDGTIEIV
+961 IQRQFDGTIEII

-985 VLDLFEK
+985 VLDLYEK

-1022 AGRIIFPFV
+1022 AGRIVFPFV

-1065 VAAKAK
+1065 VVAKAK
-1071 GEMILGGAIW
+1071 GEMILGGSIWAI
-1081 SVAGMTALA
+1081 AGLTAYS

-1122 SFRFLLRDENGKVRM
+1122 SFRFLLKDENGNVRM
-1137 GKDGKPRYKYVSFK
+1137 GKDGKPRYKYVSFR

-1165 AASITG
+1165 AAAITG
-1171 GLSKQDRDDFGVA
+1171 SLSKQDRDDFGVA

-1210 KPYKMESWLARRAA
+1210 KPYKLESWLARRAA
-1224 AGGGILGV
+1224 ATT
-1232 VPFPGNPFSSLGR
+1232 NPFSSFGR
-1245 SLTKATDNQ
+1245 SVKRSGLTTSYGQLPGDQ
-1254 IMDKRVRA
+1254 RILDKKVRA
-1262 GDDGFVILR
+1262 GDDGFVVLR

-1281 PGYSGGLRPMR
+1281 PGYTGGLRPMR

-1298 IIEYPVG
+1298 VIEYPVG
-1305 FGPDN
+1305 FGPDTMN
-1310 MSVLNPIKETSSINN
+1310 ILNPIKETDSINN

-1338 TQPSDELSL
+1338 TQPSDELNI

-1381 QTMVRALHNRIQQK
+1381 ITMVRALNNRIQQK

-1405 GELIEQNNMDIEVQA
+1405 GELIEQNNMDIEVKA

-1428 EDILRDIVNEYKKA
+1428 EDILRDIVNKYKRA
-1442 GKQIWFSKNPERKKE
+1442 GKKVWLSKNPERELE
-1457 YLQLQATIR
+1457 YKQLQSAIR
-1466 QEANNDILEGFQQLN
+1466 QEANNDILEGFNQLN
-1481 AN
+1481 

>member
-10 LKKVRDE
+10 FRRD

-22 KRFREN
+22 KEFRE
-28 QKKRGEQI
+28 KLEKGGEQI

-42 KVIRG
+42 KVVRG

-67 DYAVGNP
+67 DFAAGNP

-79 LIDLQALG
+79 LIDLQGLG

-115 SKTLKGTKLIGM
+115 SKTLKGTKLVGM
-127 NNAWTRNAL
+127 NNAWARNAL

-155 MIDKHPRLA
+155 MIDKHPRLGRVI
-164 TPISEVLKAKTPE
+164 PDVLKAKTPE
-177 EISVAEARLRQA
+177 EIGVADARFRQA
-189 GGGLLAGEALTA
+189 ASGLVAGEALTA
-201 FGVGVKAIK
+201 LGIGIKGLK

-220 KRLSRRDEIL
+220 KRLSKRDEIL

-239 GDEILDLGLDKQPT
+239 GDEI
-253 KVTPKNTTPVKFDL
+253 
-267 PDTRGQGKFYHGTAQ
+267 
-282 EITLEE
+282 I
-288 GGEAA
+288 
-293 SSQNIYGNGFYT
+293 
-305 TDDLITGSKYQKKGK
+305 DDLN
-320 KQFLKPE
+320 
-327 IPIAKGVKR
+327 
-336 ESDLPFGIQSDLR
+336 LP
-349 KLDITDAE
+349 
-357 LNQLVR
+357 
-363 PGIEVPSADRLRD
+363 
-376 LARQARQF
+376 
-384 PIDNQFSGGSR
+384 
-395 TNVDAFNKIAD
+395 
-406 RLDELAD
+406 
-413 NPPQTPDFRPVTY
+413 
-426 EIAEKQPVNFYDLD
+426 
-440 QSVDAELKTFI
+440 
-451 NNFNDEPYENI
+451 
-462 VSEAVNDLGDNYTLS
+462 
-477 QLFDE
+477 
-482 IRGYANGRGVSS
+482 
-494 NTVIDEI
+494 
-501 FGNFQDYF
+501 
-509 KGKGF
+509 
-514 GGFTHQGGKKAGKGK
+514 
-529 RLHQVRI
+529 
-536 YFDPTNQIDINKVD
+536 NKVVKD
-550 LDALA
+550 GE
-555 DPKVQTTFNPKFTG
+555 KVDTTFNTKTNTKGQYFKTETLTG

-575 QKLIIDRADK
+575 QKLIIDRANK

-594 WPYKRTFADMVQS
+594 WPYKRTFADMVTS
-607 ANDLLPQET
+607 ANDLLPAET
-616 IESARLFNARYGRG
+616 VESARLFNARYGRG
-630 GEEDLPATLIA
+630 GEEDLPATLIS
-641 MNQLMNKNAINLA
+641 MNQLMNRNAINLA
-654 SLAKSMDESLA
+654 SLAKTIDETLA
-665 AGNKAGFQE
+665 TGNKSGLTEE
-674 LKEQFVTEAK
+674 LKSQFIREAK

-711 GVGKVA
+711 GVGKVT

-723 KGRTP
+723 AGRTP

-754 LQEILDAAENGD
+754 MQEILDAAEKGD
-766 KASLKKLRLI
+766 KASWKKLRII

-788 ALQKMAS
+788 ALQKMAN
-795 ESKIMRGLKVN
+795 ESLIMRGFKIN

-828 SLNTL
+828 ALNTL

-842 SFAQGDMTGAIR
+842 SAVQGDMTGAIR
-854 GGKELYYLMSSITDS
+854 GGKELYYIMSSITDS
-869 LKGAK
+869 FKGAK
-874 LSFQIED
+874 LAFQIED
-881 NIVNPGAMIQ
+881 NVVNPGAMIQ
-891 DSDRFQIRMEG
+891 DADRFQIRMEG
-902 NGTLANMVNSFGT
+902 DNNLAKTVNFFGT
-915 IIRLPSRFLLAEDE
+915 TMRLPSRFLLAEDE
-929 FFKQLNFRAYVKAS
+929 FFKQLNFRSYVKAS

-954 GADLQKH
+954 GTDLQDH
-961 IQQQFDGTIEIV
+961 IQRQFDGTIEIV

-985 VLDLFEK
+985 VLDLYEK

-1037 FKAQVRRTPGV
+1037 FKAQVRRTPGI

-1071 GEMILGGAIW
+1071 GEMITGGAIW
-1081 SVAGMTALA
+1081 SIAGITALS

-1113 KRATGWQPY
+1113 KRNTGWQPY
-1122 SFRFLLRDENGKVRM
+1122 SFRFLLKDENGKVRM
-1137 GKDGKPRYKYVSFK
+1137 GKDGKPRYRYVSFK

-1165 AASITG
+1165 SAAITG
-1171 GLSKQDRDDFGVA
+1171 KLSQQDRDDFGVA

-1210 KPYKMESWLARRAA
+1210 KPYKLESWLARRIA
-1224 AGGGILGV
+1224 AGGGFGPIPL
-1232 VPFPGNPFSSLGR
+1232 PGNPFSSLGR
-1245 SLTKATDNQ
+1245 SVKRNVTSDREIL
-1254 IMDKRVRA
+1254 DKRVRA

-1271 KFHNELAATI
+1271 KFHNELKTTI
-1281 PGYSGGLRPMR
+1281 PGYGDLRPMR

-1310 MSVLNPIKETSSINN
+1310 MSVLNPIKETDSINN

-1338 TQPSDELSL
+1338 AQPSDELTL
-1347 GRLPSGQAI
+1347 GRLPSGKAI

-1362 TYDEHLDLIEET
+1362 NYDEHLDLIEET

-1405 GELIEQNNMDIEVQA
+1405 GEMIDQSNMDIEVQA

-1428 EDILRDIVNEYKKA
+1428 EGILRDIVNKYKKG
-1442 GKQIWFSKNPERKKE
+1442 GKQIWLSKNPERALE
-1457 YLQLQATIR
+1457 YQQLQSAIR
-1466 QEANNDILEGFQQLN
+1466 QEANNDILKSFEALN

>member
-10 LKKVRDE
+10 LKKFRDE

-28 QKKRGEQI
+28 QRKRGEQI

-87 LEVAGDK
+87 LEIAGDK
-94 EDWAYTVPQAITQFL
+94 EDWSYTVPQAITQFL
-109 LPAGAI
+109 LPAGVI
-115 SKTLKGTKLIGM
+115 SKGLKGVKLVGM
-127 NNAWTRNAL
+127 SNAWARNAV

-164 TPISEVLKAKTPE
+164 TPISELLKAKTPK

-201 FGVGVKAIK
+201 FGIGIKGLK

-215 YERVI
+215 YERVL

-239 GDEILDLGLDKQPT
+239 GDEI
-253 KVTPKNTTPVKFDL
+253 
-267 PDTRGQGKFYHGTAQ
+267 
-282 EITLEE
+282 I
-288 GGEAA
+288 
-293 SSQNIYGNGFYT
+293 
-305 TDDLITGSKYQKKGK
+305 DDLN
-320 KQFLKPE
+320 
-327 IPIAKGVKR
+327 
-336 ESDLPFGIQSDLR
+336 LP
-349 KLDITDAE
+349 
-357 LNQLVR
+357 
-363 PGIEVPSADRLRD
+363 
-376 LARQARQF
+376 
-384 PIDNQFSGGSR
+384 
-395 TNVDAFNKIAD
+395 
-406 RLDELAD
+406 
-413 NPPQTPDFRPVTY
+413 
-426 EIAEKQPVNFYDLD
+426 
-440 QSVDAELKTFI
+440 
-451 NNFNDEPYENI
+451 
-462 VSEAVNDLGDNYTLS
+462 
-477 QLFDE
+477 
-482 IRGYANGRGVSS
+482 
-494 NTVIDEI
+494 
-501 FGNFQDYF
+501 
-509 KGKGF
+509 
-514 GGFTHQGGKKAGKGK
+514 
-529 RLHQVRI
+529 
-536 YFDPTNQIDINKVD
+536 NKVVKEGD
-550 LDALA
+550 
-555 DPKVQTTFNPKFTG
+555 KVETTFNPKFTG

-575 QKLIIDRADK
+575 QKLILEEADK
-585 IKELDANNA
+585 LKQLDANNA
-594 WPYKRTFADMVQS
+594 WPYRRTFADMVKN
-607 ANDLLPQET
+607 ANDLLPAEV

-641 MNQLMNKNAINLA
+641 MNRLMNKNAINLA
-654 SLAKSMDESLA
+654 SLAKTIDETLA
-665 AGNKAGFQE
+665 TGNKSGFSEE
-674 LKEQFVTEAK
+674 LKQQFITEAK
-684 VLDGLITLNKPLKT
+684 ILDGLITLNKPLKT
-698 VPAQTLAANRAGG
+698 IPAQTLAANRAGG

-717 ASVDDL
+717 ASVEDL
-723 KGRTP
+723 TGRTP
-728 AEKAIDQATDI
+728 TEKAIDQATDI

-744 EPTDPLAEFS
+744 EPADPLAEFS
-754 LQEILDAAENGD
+754 MQEILDAAEKGD
-766 KASLKKLRLI
+766 KASWKKLRII

-788 ALQKMAS
+788 ALQKMAN
-795 ESKIMRGLKVN
+795 ESKLIRGMKIN

-874 LSFQIED
+874 LSLQIED
-881 NIVNPGAMIQ
+881 NIINPGAMIQ

-902 NGTLANMVNSFGT
+902 NGTLANMVNGFGT

-961 IQQQFDGTIEIV
+961 IQDQFDGTIEIV

-978 ANVKDKS
+978 ANIKDKS
-985 VLDLFEK
+985 VLDLYEK

-1122 SFRFLLRDENGKVRM
+1122 SFRFLLKDEDGNIRM

-1224 AGGGILGV
+1224 ATV
-1232 VPFPGNPFSSLGR
+1232 NPFSSLGR
-1245 SLTKATDNQ
+1245 SLTKATDGQ

-1281 PGYSGGLRPMR
+1281 PGYGANLRPMR

-1310 MSVLNPIKETSSINN
+1310 MSVLNPIKETDSINN

-1338 TQPSDELSL
+1338 TQPSDELGL
-1347 GRLPSGQAI
+1347 ARLPSGKTI
-1356 GSGIEL
+1356 GGGIEL

-1381 QTMVRALHNRIQQK
+1381 QTMVRALNNRIQQK

-1405 GELIEQNNMDIEVQA
+1405 GEMIEQNNMDIEVKA

-1428 EDILRDIVNEYKKA
+1428 EDILRDIVNKYKKA
-1442 GKQIWFSKNPERKKE
+1442 GKQIWLSKNPERALE
-1457 YLQLQATIR
+1457 YRQLQAAYR
-1466 QEANNDILEGFQQLN
+1466 KEANNDILKSFEALN

>member
-1 MTDSNPIAR
+1 MTETPSNKKNLLQNLDQTIQDTQARTVDFFDNTFLGDKRSLEEIKQNRQEIRDKGIAKR
-10 LKKVRDE
+10 KKIDEKLKK
-17 RQEAG
+17 
-22 KRFREN
+22 
-28 QKKRGEQI
+28 
-36 KQTTTS
+36 TTTS

-47 ALSGPLK
+47 TLTGPLK

-87 LEVAGDK
+87 LEVKGDK

-109 LPAGAI
+109 LPAGVI
-115 SKTLKGTKLIGM
+115 SKGLKGTKLVGM
-127 NNAWTRNAL
+127 GNAWTRNAV

-164 TPISEVLKAKTPE
+164 SPISDLLKAKTAE
-177 EISVAEARLRQA
+177 EIGVAEARFRQA
-189 GGGLLAGEALTA
+189 TGGLLAGEALTA
-201 FGVGVKAIK
+201 LGLGVKAIK

-220 KRLSRRDEIL
+220 NRLSRRDEIL

-239 GDEILDLGLDKQPT
+239 GDEI
-253 KVTPKNTTPVKFDL
+253 
-267 PDTRGQGKFYHGTAQ
+267 
-282 EITLEE
+282 I
-288 GGEAA
+288 
-293 SSQNIYGNGFYT
+293 
-305 TDDLITGSKYQKKGK
+305 DDLN
-320 KQFLKPE
+320 
-327 IPIAKGVKR
+327 
-336 ESDLPFGIQSDLR
+336 LP
-349 KLDITDAE
+349 
-357 LNQLVR
+357 
-363 PGIEVPSADRLRD
+363 
-376 LARQARQF
+376 
-384 PIDNQFSGGSR
+384 
-395 TNVDAFNKIAD
+395 
-406 RLDELAD
+406 
-413 NPPQTPDFRPVTY
+413 
-426 EIAEKQPVNFYDLD
+426 
-440 QSVDAELKTFI
+440 
-451 NNFNDEPYENI
+451 
-462 VSEAVNDLGDNYTLS
+462 
-477 QLFDE
+477 
-482 IRGYANGRGVSS
+482 
-494 NTVIDEI
+494 
-501 FGNFQDYF
+501 
-509 KGKGF
+509 
-514 GGFTHQGGKKAGKGK
+514 
-529 RLHQVRI
+529 
-536 YFDPTNQIDINKVD
+536 NKVVKEGD
-550 LDALA
+550 
-555 DPKVQTTFNPKFTG
+555 KVETTFNPKFTG
-569 GGDPDV
+569 GGDPNV
-575 QKLIIDRADK
+575 QKLIIDRAEELK
-585 IKELDANNA
+585 RLDANNA
-594 WPYKRTFADMVQS
+594 WPYKRTFADMVKN
-607 ANDLLPQET
+607 ANDLLPAEV

-654 SLAKSMDESLA
+654 SLAKTIDETLA
-665 AGNKAGFQE
+665 TGNKSGFSEE
-674 LKEQFVTEAK
+674 LKKQFIREAK

-711 GVGKVA
+711 GVGKIA
-717 ASVDDL
+717 ASVEDL
-723 KGRTP
+723 TGRTP
-728 AEKAIDQATDI
+728 TEKAIDQATDI

-754 LQEILDAAENGD
+754 MQEILDAAEKGD
-766 KASLKKLRLI
+766 KASWKKLRII

-788 ALQKMAS
+788 ALQKMAN
-795 ESKIMRGLKVN
+795 ESKLMRGLKVQ

-828 SLNTL
+828 GLNTL

-891 DSDRFQIRMEG
+891 DADRFQVRMEG
-902 NGTLANMVNSFGT
+902 DGNLANIVNAFGT

-954 GADLQKH
+954 GADLQDH
-961 IQQQFDGTIEIV
+961 IQRQFDGTIEII

-985 VLDLFEK
+985 VLDLYEK

-1022 AGRIIFPFV
+1022 AGRIVFPFV

-1065 VAAKAK
+1065 VVAKAK
-1071 GEMILGGAIW
+1071 GEMILGGSIWAI
-1081 SVAGMTALA
+1081 AGLTAYS

-1122 SFRFLLRDENGKVRM
+1122 SFRFLLRDENGNVRM
-1137 GKDGKPRYKYVSFK
+1137 GKDGKPRYKYVSFR

-1224 AGGGILGV
+1224 ATV
-1232 VPFPGNPFSSLGR
+1232 NPFSSLGR
-1245 SLTKATDNQ
+1245 SLTKATDGQ

-1262 GDDGFVILR
+1262 GDDGMVVLR

-1281 PGYSGGLRPMR
+1281 PAYGGGLRPMR

-1298 IIEYPVG
+1298 VIEYPVG
-1305 FGPDN
+1305 YGPDT
-1310 MSVLNPIKETSSINN
+1310 MSILNPIKETNSVNN
-1325 NVLTTLDDIGARI
+1325 TVLTTLDEIGARI
-1338 TQPSDELSL
+1338 TQPSDELNL
-1347 GRLPSGQAI
+1347 GRLPSGQPI

-1381 QTMVRALHNRIQQK
+1381 ITMVKALHNRIQQK

-1405 GELIEQNNMDIEVQA
+1405 GELIEQNNMDIEVKA

-1428 EDILRDIVNEYKKA
+1428 EDILRDIVNKYISDVKNFPEDDKLRLEHLILSYQGRKEWQSPVEPQTLEA
-1442 GKQIWFSKNPERKKE
+1442 ILLHSINFLDSKINFMRRDE
-1457 YLQLQATIR
+1457 L
-1466 QEANNDILEGFQQLN
+1466 
-1481 AN
+1481 

>member
-10 LKKVRDE
+10 LSKFNQE
-17 RQEAG
+17 RQERN
-22 KRFREN
+22 KKFRAS
-28 QKKRGEQI
+28 QKELSKKL
-36 KQTTTS
+36 KQTKTS

-67 DYAVGNP
+67 DFAAGNP

-87 LEVAGDK
+87 LEIKGDK

-115 SKTLKGTKLIGM
+115 SKGLKGTKLVGM
-127 NNAWTRNAL
+127 NNAWVRNAF
-136 AGFITD
+136 AGFVTD

-155 MIDKHPRLA
+155 MIDKHPRLGGVI
-164 TPISEVLKAKTPE
+164 TDVLKAKTPE
-177 EISVAEARLRQA
+177 EIGVADARFRQA
-189 GGGLLAGEALTA
+189 ASGLVAGEALTA
-201 FGVGVKAIK
+201 LGLGVKAIK
-210 KTPEL
+210 KSPEL

-253 KVTPKNTTPVKFDL
+253 KVTPKNTTPVKLDL
-267 PDTRGQGKFYHGTAQ
+267 PDTRGEGKFYHGAAS
-282 EITLEE
+282 EVELVE
-288 GGEAA
+288 GGEFGKAVE
-293 SSQNIYGNGFYT
+293 NLYGDGFYVT
-305 TDDLITGSKYQKKGK
+305 EDLVTAAKYQKKNRVKGK
-320 KQFLKPE
+320 KPT
-327 IPIAKGVKR
+327 GV
-336 ESDLPFGIQSDLR
+336 
-349 KLDITDAE
+349 
-357 LNQLVR
+357 VY
-363 PGIEVPSADRLRD
+363 EV
-376 LARQARQF
+376 
-384 PIDNQFSGGSR
+384 
-395 TNVDAFNKIAD
+395 T
-406 RLDELAD
+406 
-413 NPPQTPDFRPVTY
+413 
-426 EIAEKQPVNFYDLD
+426 EKQPVKFFDLD
-440 QSVDAELKTFI
+440 APATPERIDQLRKIFDVDAY
-451 NNFNDEPYENI
+451 DEVDIIDRALDNVGSNASIAQIYDEIKLISN
-462 VSEAVNDLGDNYTLS
+462 ANDLSANTTAD
-477 QLFDE
+477 LFSFFTE
-482 IRGYANGRGVSS
+482 ELQR
-494 NTVIDEI
+494 E
-501 FGNFQDYF
+501 
-509 KGKGF
+509 GF
-514 GGFTHQGGKKAGKGK
+514 GGLTHQGGKKAGKGK

-536 YFDPTNQIDINKVD
+536 YFDPANSLEINKVD

-555 DPKVQTTFNPKFTG
+555 DPKVQTTFNTKTKTEGQYFQTTTLTG

-575 QKLIIDRADK
+575 QKLIIDRANK

-607 ANDLLPQET
+607 ANSLLPQET

-788 ALQKMAS
+788 ALQKMVS

-874 LSFQIED
+874 LSLQIED
-881 NIVNPGAMIQ
+881 NIINPGAMIQ

-1224 AGGGILGV
+1224 ATV
-1232 VPFPGNPFSSLGR
+1232 NPFSSLGR
-1245 SLTKATDNQ
+1245 SLTKATDGQ

-1271 KFHNELAATI
+1271 KFHNELAATV
-1281 PGYSGGLRPMR
+1281 PGYGANLRPMR

-1310 MSVLNPIKETSSINN
+1310 ISVLNPIKETDSINN

-1381 QTMVRALHNRIQQK
+1381 QTMVRALNNRIQQK

-1420 QEANRDLA
+1420 QQANRDLA
-1428 EDILRDIVNEYKKA
+1428 EDILRDIVNKYKKA

>member
-1 MTDSNPIAR
+1 MTETPSNKKNLLQNLDQTIQDTQARTVDFFDNTFLGDKRSLEEIKQNRQEIRDKGIAKR
-10 LKKVRDE
+10 KKIDEKLKK
-17 RQEAG
+17 
-22 KRFREN
+22 
-28 QKKRGEQI
+28 
-36 KQTTTS
+36 TTTS

-47 ALSGPLK
+47 TLTGPLK

-67 DYAVGNP
+67 DFTVGNP

-87 LEVAGDK
+87 LEVKGDK

-109 LPAGAI
+109 LPAGVL
-115 SKTLKGTKLIGM
+115 SKTLKGTKLVGM
-127 NNAWTRNAL
+127 GNAWTRNAV

-164 TPISEVLKAKTPE
+164 TPISDLLKAKTPE
-177 EISVAEARLRQA
+177 EIGVAEARFRQA
-189 GGGLLAGEALTA
+189 TGGLLAGEALTA
-201 FGVGVKAIK
+201 LGLGVKAIK

-220 KRLSRRDEIL
+220 NRLSRRDEIL

-239 GDEILDLGLDKQPT
+239 GDEI
-253 KVTPKNTTPVKFDL
+253 
-267 PDTRGQGKFYHGTAQ
+267 
-282 EITLEE
+282 I
-288 GGEAA
+288 
-293 SSQNIYGNGFYT
+293 
-305 TDDLITGSKYQKKGK
+305 DDLN
-320 KQFLKPE
+320 
-327 IPIAKGVKR
+327 
-336 ESDLPFGIQSDLR
+336 LP
-349 KLDITDAE
+349 
-357 LNQLVR
+357 
-363 PGIEVPSADRLRD
+363 
-376 LARQARQF
+376 
-384 PIDNQFSGGSR
+384 
-395 TNVDAFNKIAD
+395 
-406 RLDELAD
+406 
-413 NPPQTPDFRPVTY
+413 
-426 EIAEKQPVNFYDLD
+426 
-440 QSVDAELKTFI
+440 
-451 NNFNDEPYENI
+451 
-462 VSEAVNDLGDNYTLS
+462 
-477 QLFDE
+477 
-482 IRGYANGRGVSS
+482 
-494 NTVIDEI
+494 
-501 FGNFQDYF
+501 
-509 KGKGF
+509 
-514 GGFTHQGGKKAGKGK
+514 
-529 RLHQVRI
+529 
-536 YFDPTNQIDINKVD
+536 NKVVKD
-550 LDALA
+550 GE
-555 DPKVQTTFNPKFTG
+555 KVDTTFNTKTKTEGQYFETTTLTG

-575 QKLIIDRADK
+575 QKIIIDRANK

-594 WPYKRTFADMVQS
+594 WPYKRTFADMVKN
-607 ANDLLPQET
+607 ANDLLPAEV

-654 SLAKSMDESLA
+654 SLAKTIDETLA
-665 AGNKAGFQE
+665 TGNKSGFSEE
-674 LKEQFVTEAK
+674 LKQQFIREAK

-717 ASVDDL
+717 ASVEDL
-723 KGRTP
+723 TGRTP
-728 AEKAIDQATDI
+728 TEKAIDQATDI

-744 EPTDPLAEFS
+744 EPSDPLAEFS
-754 LQEILDAAENGD
+754 MQEILDAAEKGD
-766 KASLKKLRLI
+766 KASWKKLRII

-788 ALQKMAS
+788 ALQKMAN
-795 ESKIMRGLKVN
+795 ESKLMRGLKVQ

-828 SLNTL
+828 GLNTL

-869 LKGAK
+869 LKAAK

-891 DSDRFQIRMEG
+891 DADRFQVRMEG
-902 NGTLANMVNSFGT
+902 DGNLANIVNTFGT

-929 FFKQLNFRAYVKAS
+929 FFKQVNFRAYVKAS

-954 GADLQKH
+954 GADLQDH
-961 IQQQFDGTIEIV
+961 IQRQFDGTIEIV

-985 VLDLFEK
+985 VLDLYEK

-1022 AGRIIFPFV
+1022 AGRIVFPFV

-1065 VAAKAK
+1065 VVAKAK
-1071 GEMILGGAIW
+1071 GEMILGGSIWAI
-1081 SVAGMTALA
+1081 AGLTAYS

-1122 SFRFLLRDENGKVRM
+1122 SFRFLLKDENGNVRM
-1137 GKDGKPRYKYVSFK
+1137 GKDGKPRYRYVSFK

-1165 AASITG
+1165 AAAITG
-1171 GLSKQDRDDFGVA
+1171 SLSKQDRDDFGVA

-1210 KPYKMESWLARRAA
+1210 KPYKLESWLARRAA
-1224 AGGGILGV
+1224 ATI
-1232 VPFPGNPFSSLGR
+1232 NPFSSFGR
-1245 SLTKATDNQ
+1245 SVKRSGLTTSYGQLPGDQ
-1254 IMDKRVRA
+1254 RILDKKVRA
-1262 GDDGFVILR
+1262 GDDGFVVLR

-1281 PGYSGGLRPMR
+1281 PGYTGGLRPMR

-1298 IIEYPVG
+1298 VIEYPVG
-1305 FGPDN
+1305 FGPDTMN
-1310 MSVLNPIKETSSINN
+1310 ILNPIKETDSINN

-1338 TQPSDELSL
+1338 TQPSDELNI

-1381 QTMVRALHNRIQQK
+1381 ITMVRALHNRIQQK

-1405 GELIEQNNMDIEVQA
+1405 GELIEQNNMDIEVKA

-1428 EDILRDIVNEYKKA
+1428 EDILRDIVNKYKKA
-1442 GKQIWFSKNPERKKE
+1442 GKKVWLSKNPERELE
-1457 YLQLQATIR
+1457 YKQLQSAIR
-1466 QEANNDILEGFQQLN
+1466 QEANNDILEGFNQLN
-1481 AN
+1481 

>member
-10 LKKVRDE
+10 LKKFRDE
-17 RQEAG
+17 RQEAS
-22 KRFREN
+22 KKFREN
-28 QKKRGEQI
+28 QRKRGEQI
-36 KQTTTS
+36 KQTTAS

-67 DYAVGNP
+67 DFAVGNP

-87 LEVAGDK
+87 LEIKGDK
-94 EDWAYTVPQAITQFL
+94 EDWTYTMPQAITQFL
-109 LPAGAI
+109 LPAGVI
-115 SKTLKGTKLIGM
+115 SKGLKGTKLVGM
-127 NNAWTRNAL
+127 NNAWARNAV

-164 TPISEVLKAKTPE
+164 TPISELLKAKTAE
-177 EISVAEARLRQA
+177 EIGVAEARFRQA
-189 GGGLLAGEALTA
+189 SGGLVAGEALTA
-201 FGVGVKAIK
+201 LGLGVKAIK

-239 GDEILDLGLDKQPT
+239 GDEI
-253 KVTPKNTTPVKFDL
+253 
-267 PDTRGQGKFYHGTAQ
+267 
-282 EITLEE
+282 I
-288 GGEAA
+288 
-293 SSQNIYGNGFYT
+293 
-305 TDDLITGSKYQKKGK
+305 DDLN
-320 KQFLKPE
+320 
-327 IPIAKGVKR
+327 
-336 ESDLPFGIQSDLR
+336 LP
-349 KLDITDAE
+349 
-357 LNQLVR
+357 
-363 PGIEVPSADRLRD
+363 
-376 LARQARQF
+376 
-384 PIDNQFSGGSR
+384 
-395 TNVDAFNKIAD
+395 
-406 RLDELAD
+406 
-413 NPPQTPDFRPVTY
+413 
-426 EIAEKQPVNFYDLD
+426 
-440 QSVDAELKTFI
+440 
-451 NNFNDEPYENI
+451 
-462 VSEAVNDLGDNYTLS
+462 
-477 QLFDE
+477 
-482 IRGYANGRGVSS
+482 
-494 NTVIDEI
+494 
-501 FGNFQDYF
+501 
-509 KGKGF
+509 
-514 GGFTHQGGKKAGKGK
+514 
-529 RLHQVRI
+529 
-536 YFDPTNQIDINKVD
+536 NKVVKEGD
-550 LDALA
+550 
-555 DPKVQTTFNPKFTG
+555 KVQTTFNPKFTG

-575 QKLIIDRADK
+575 QKLIIDRAEELK
-585 IKELDANNA
+585 KLDANNA
-594 WPYKRTFADMVQS
+594 WPYKRTFADMVKN
-607 ANDLLPQET
+607 ANDLLPAEV

-674 LKEQFVTEAK
+674 LKGQFVTEAK

-754 LQEILDAAENGD
+754 LEEILNAAEQGD

-788 ALQKMAS
+788 ALQKMAN
-795 ESKIMRGLKVN
+795 ESKIMRGLKVQ

-902 NGTLANMVNSFGT
+902 NGTVANMVNTFGT

-1071 GEMILGGAIW
+1071 GEMILGGSIW
-1081 SVAGMTALA
+1081 SVAGITALA

-1100 TGGGPSDFNMLNQ
+1100 TGGGPSNYDMLNQ

-1122 SFRFLLRDENGKVRM
+1122 SFRFLLKDESGNIRM

-1171 GLSKQDRDDFGVA
+1171 GLNKQDRDDFGVA

-1224 AGGGILGV
+1224 ATL
-1232 VPFPGNPFSSLGR
+1232 NPFSSLGR
-1245 SLTKATDNQ
+1245 SLTKATDSQ

-1281 PGYSGGLRPMR
+1281 PGYGANLRPMR

-1310 MSVLNPIKETSSINN
+1310 MSVLNPIKETDSINN
-1325 NVLTTLDDIGARI
+1325 NVLTTLNDIGARI
-1338 TQPSDELSL
+1338 TQPSDELTL
-1347 GRLPSGQAI
+1347 GRLPSGKPI

-1362 TYDEHLDLIEET
+1362 NYDEHLDLIEET

-1381 QTMVRALHNRIQQK
+1381 QTMVRALNNRIQQK

-1405 GELIEQNNMDIEVQA
+1405 GEMIEQNNMDIEVKA

-1428 EDILRDIVNEYKKA
+1428 EGILRDIVNKYKKA
-1442 GKQIWFSKNPERKKE
+1442 GKQIWLSKNPERALE
-1457 YLQLQATIR
+1457 YKQLQSAIR
-1466 QEANNDILEGFQQLN
+1466 QEANNDILKSFEALN

>member
-1 MTDSNPIAR
+1 MTETPSNKKNLLQNLDQTIQDTQARTVDFFDNTFLGDKRSLEEIKQNRQEIRDKGIAKR
-10 LKKVRDE
+10 KKIDEKLKK
-17 RQEAG
+17 
-22 KRFREN
+22 
-28 QKKRGEQI
+28 
-36 KQTTTS
+36 TTTS

-47 ALSGPLK
+47 TLTGPLK

-67 DYAVGNP
+67 DFTVGNP

-87 LEVAGDK
+87 LEVKGDK

-109 LPAGAI
+109 LPAGVL
-115 SKTLKGTKLIGM
+115 SKTLKGTKLVGM
-127 NNAWTRNAL
+127 GNAWTRNAV

-164 TPISEVLKAKTPE
+164 TPISDLLKAKTPE
-177 EISVAEARLRQA
+177 EIGVAEARFRQA
-189 GGGLLAGEALTA
+189 TGGLLAGEALTA
-201 FGVGVKAIK
+201 LGLGVKAIK

-220 KRLSRRDEIL
+220 NRLSRRDEIL

-239 GDEILDLGLDKQPT
+239 GDEI
-253 KVTPKNTTPVKFDL
+253 
-267 PDTRGQGKFYHGTAQ
+267 
-282 EITLEE
+282 I
-288 GGEAA
+288 
-293 SSQNIYGNGFYT
+293 
-305 TDDLITGSKYQKKGK
+305 DDLN
-320 KQFLKPE
+320 
-327 IPIAKGVKR
+327 
-336 ESDLPFGIQSDLR
+336 LP
-349 KLDITDAE
+349 
-357 LNQLVR
+357 
-363 PGIEVPSADRLRD
+363 
-376 LARQARQF
+376 
-384 PIDNQFSGGSR
+384 
-395 TNVDAFNKIAD
+395 
-406 RLDELAD
+406 
-413 NPPQTPDFRPVTY
+413 
-426 EIAEKQPVNFYDLD
+426 
-440 QSVDAELKTFI
+440 
-451 NNFNDEPYENI
+451 
-462 VSEAVNDLGDNYTLS
+462 
-477 QLFDE
+477 
-482 IRGYANGRGVSS
+482 
-494 NTVIDEI
+494 
-501 FGNFQDYF
+501 
-509 KGKGF
+509 
-514 GGFTHQGGKKAGKGK
+514 
-529 RLHQVRI
+529 
-536 YFDPTNQIDINKVD
+536 NKVVKD
-550 LDALA
+550 GE
-555 DPKVQTTFNPKFTG
+555 KVDTTFNTKTKTEGQYFETTTLTG

-575 QKLIIDRADK
+575 QKIIIDRANK

-594 WPYKRTFADMVQS
+594 WPYKRTFADMVKN
-607 ANDLLPQET
+607 ANDLLPAEV

-654 SLAKSMDESLA
+654 SLAKTIDETLA
-665 AGNKAGFQE
+665 TGNKSGFSEE
-674 LKEQFVTEAK
+674 LKQQFIREAK

-717 ASVDDL
+717 ASVEDL
-723 KGRTP
+723 TGRTP
-728 AEKAIDQATDI
+728 TEKAIDQATDI

-744 EPTDPLAEFS
+744 EPSDPLAEFS
-754 LQEILDAAENGD
+754 MQEILDAAEKGD
-766 KASLKKLRLI
+766 KASWKKLRII

-788 ALQKMAS
+788 ALQKMAN
-795 ESKIMRGLKVN
+795 ESKLMRGLKVQ

-828 SLNTL
+828 GLNTL

-869 LKGAK
+869 LKAAK

-891 DSDRFQIRMEG
+891 DADRFQVRMEG
-902 NGTLANMVNSFGT
+902 DGNLANIVNTFGT

-929 FFKQLNFRAYVKAS
+929 FFKQVNFRAYVKAS

-954 GADLQKH
+954 GADLQDH
-961 IQQQFDGTIEIV
+961 IQRQFDGTIEIV

-985 VLDLFEK
+985 VLDLYEK

-1022 AGRIIFPFV
+1022 AGRIVFPFV

-1065 VAAKAK
+1065 VVAKAK
-1071 GEMILGGAIW
+1071 GEMILGGSIWAI
-1081 SVAGMTALA
+1081 AGLTAYS

-1122 SFRFLLRDENGKVRM
+1122 SFRFLLKDENGNVRM
-1137 GKDGKPRYKYVSFK
+1137 GKDGKPRYRYVSFK

-1165 AASITG
+1165 AAAITG
-1171 GLSKQDRDDFGVA
+1171 SLSKQDRDDFGVA

-1210 KPYKMESWLARRAA
+1210 KPYKLESWLARRAA
-1224 AGGGILGV
+1224 ATI
-1232 VPFPGNPFSSLGR
+1232 NPFSSFGR
-1245 SLTKATDNQ
+1245 SVKRSGLTTSYGQLPGDQ
-1254 IMDKRVRA
+1254 RILDKKVRA
-1262 GDDGFVILR
+1262 GDDGFVVLR

-1281 PGYSGGLRPMR
+1281 PGYTGGLRPMR

-1298 IIEYPVG
+1298 VIEYPVG
-1305 FGPDN
+1305 FGPDTMN
-1310 MSVLNPIKETSSINN
+1310 ILNPIKETDSINN

-1338 TQPSDELSL
+1338 TQPSDELNI

-1381 QTMVRALHNRIQQK
+1381 KTMVQDLHNRIQQK

-1405 GELIEQNNMDIEVQA
+1405 GELIEQNNMDIEVKA

-1428 EDILRDIVNEYKKA
+1428 EDILRDIVNKYKKA
-1442 GKQIWFSKNPERKKE
+1442 GKKVWLSKNPERELE
-1457 YLQLQATIR
+1457 YKQLQSAIR
-1466 QEANNDILEGFQQLN
+1466 QEANNDILEGFNQLN
-1481 AN
+1481 

>member
-10 LKKVRDE
+10 FRRD

-22 KRFREN
+22 KEFR
-28 QKKRGEQI
+28 KKLKKGGEQI

-42 KVIRG
+42 KVVRG

-67 DYAVGNP
+67 DFAAGNP

-79 LIDLQALG
+79 LIDLQGLG
-87 LEVAGDK
+87 LEIKGDK

-115 SKTLKGTKLIGM
+115 SKTLKGTKLVGM

-164 TPISEVLKAKTPE
+164 TPISELLKAKTPD
-177 EISVAEARLRQA
+177 EIGVAEARLRQA

-201 FGVGVKAIK
+201 FGLGIKGLK

-239 GDEILDLGLDKQPT
+239 GDEI
-253 KVTPKNTTPVKFDL
+253 
-267 PDTRGQGKFYHGTAQ
+267 
-282 EITLEE
+282 I
-288 GGEAA
+288 
-293 SSQNIYGNGFYT
+293 
-305 TDDLITGSKYQKKGK
+305 DDLN
-320 KQFLKPE
+320 
-327 IPIAKGVKR
+327 
-336 ESDLPFGIQSDLR
+336 LP
-349 KLDITDAE
+349 
-357 LNQLVR
+357 
-363 PGIEVPSADRLRD
+363 
-376 LARQARQF
+376 
-384 PIDNQFSGGSR
+384 
-395 TNVDAFNKIAD
+395 
-406 RLDELAD
+406 
-413 NPPQTPDFRPVTY
+413 
-426 EIAEKQPVNFYDLD
+426 
-440 QSVDAELKTFI
+440 
-451 NNFNDEPYENI
+451 
-462 VSEAVNDLGDNYTLS
+462 
-477 QLFDE
+477 
-482 IRGYANGRGVSS
+482 
-494 NTVIDEI
+494 
-501 FGNFQDYF
+501 
-509 KGKGF
+509 
-514 GGFTHQGGKKAGKGK
+514 
-529 RLHQVRI
+529 
-536 YFDPTNQIDINKVD
+536 NKVVKD
-550 LDALA
+550 GE
-555 DPKVQTTFNPKFTG
+555 KVDTTFNAKTKTEGQYFKTETLTG

-575 QKLIIDRADK
+575 QKLILDRADK

-594 WPYKRTFADMVQS
+594 WPYKRTFADMVTS
-607 ANDLLPQET
+607 ANDLLPAEV

-654 SLAKSMDESLA
+654 SLAKTIDETFAS
-665 AGNKAGFQE
+665 GNKAGFSE

-711 GVGKVA
+711 GVGNVA

-723 KGRTP
+723 AGRTS

-744 EPTDPLAEFS
+744 EPTDPLADFS
-754 LQEILDAAENGD
+754 MQEILDAAEKGD
-766 KASLKKLRLI
+766 KASWKKLRII

-788 ALQKMAS
+788 ALQKMAN
-795 ESKIMRGLKVN
+795 ESRLMRGVKIQ

-823 NILST
+823 NIMST
-828 SLNTL
+828 ALNTL
-833 ARPLEQTLG
+833 ARPLENTLG
-842 SFAQGDMTGAIR
+842 SLSRQGFDQMQAMR
-854 GGKELYYLMSSITDS
+854 GGKELYYLMTSISDS
-869 LKGAK
+869 LKAAK

-881 NIVNPGAMIQ
+881 NIINPGAMIQ
-891 DSDRFQIRMEG
+891 EADRFQIRMEG
-902 NGTLANMVNSFGT
+902 DKPLANIINTLGT
-915 IIRLPSRFLLAEDE
+915 VVRLPGRFLLAEDE

-954 GADLQKH
+954 GSDLQKH

-985 VLDLFEK
+985 VLDLYDK
-992 AQQYAAETTFT
+992 AQKYAAETTFT
-1003 ADLPEGSLGGAIQG
+1003 ADLPEDSLGAAIQG

-1022 AGRIIFPFV
+1022 FGRVVLPFV

-1048 NMLLQEYRQ
+1048 NMFLQEYRQ

-1065 VAAKAK
+1065 VAAKAR
-1071 GEMILGGAIW
+1071 GEMYLGGAIW
-1081 SVAGMTALA
+1081 GIAGAA
-1090 INDPMSELAI
+1090 AYSINDPMSELAI

-1113 KRATGWQPY
+1113 KRNTGWQPY
-1122 SFRFLLRDENGKVRM
+1122 SFRFLLKDENGKVRM
-1137 GKDGKPRYKYVSFK
+1137 GKDGKPRYRYVSFK

-1224 AGGGILGV
+1224 ATL
-1232 VPFPGNPFSSLGR
+1232 NPFSSLGR
-1245 SLTKATDNQ
+1245 SLTKATDGQ

-1271 KFHNELAATI
+1271 KFHNELAVTI
-1281 PGYSGGLRPMR
+1281 PGYGANLRPMR

-1305 FGPDN
+1305 YGPDT
-1310 MSVLNPIKETSSINN
+1310 MSLLNPIKETDSINN

-1338 TQPSDELSL
+1338 TQPSDELNI

-1405 GELIEQNNMDIEVQA
+1405 GEMIDQSNMDIEVQA

-1428 EDILRDIVNEYKKA
+1428 EGILRDIVNKYKKG
-1442 GKQIWFSKNPERKKE
+1442 GKQIWLSKNPERALE
-1457 YLQLQATIR
+1457 YQQLQSAIR
-1466 QEANNDILEGFQQLN
+1466 QEANNDILKSFEALN

>member
-10 LKKVRDE
+10 FRRD

-22 KRFREN
+22 KEFR
-28 QKKRGEQI
+28 KKLKKGGEQI

-67 DYAVGNP
+67 DFAAGNP

-79 LIDLQALG
+79 LIDLQGLG

-115 SKTLKGTKLIGM
+115 SKGLKGTKLVGM
-127 NNAWTRNAL
+127 NNAWARNAL

-155 MIDKHPRLA
+155 MIDKHPRLGGVI
-164 TPISEVLKAKTPE
+164 TDVLKAKTPE
-177 EISVAEARLRQA
+177 EIGVADARFRQA
-189 GGGLLAGEALTA
+189 AGGLVAGEALTA
-201 FGVGVKAIK
+201 LGLGVKAIK

-220 KRLSRRDEIL
+220 KRLSKRDEIL

-239 GDEILDLGLDKQPT
+239 GDEI
-253 KVTPKNTTPVKFDL
+253 
-267 PDTRGQGKFYHGTAQ
+267 
-282 EITLEE
+282 I
-288 GGEAA
+288 
-293 SSQNIYGNGFYT
+293 
-305 TDDLITGSKYQKKGK
+305 DDLNLPNKV
-320 KQFLKPE
+320 
-327 IPIAKGVKR
+327 VKDG
-336 ESDLPFGIQSDLR
+336 E
-349 KLDITDAE
+349 KLD
-357 LNQLVR
+357 
-363 PGIEVPSADRLRD
+363 
-376 LARQARQF
+376 
-384 PIDNQFSGGSR
+384 
-395 TNVDAFNKIAD
+395 
-406 RLDELAD
+406 
-413 NPPQTPDFRPVTY
+413 
-426 EIAEKQPVNFYDLD
+426 
-440 QSVDAELKTFI
+440 
-451 NNFNDEPYENI
+451 
-462 VSEAVNDLGDNYTLS
+462 
-477 QLFDE
+477 
-482 IRGYANGRGVSS
+482 
-494 NTVIDEI
+494 
-501 FGNFQDYF
+501 
-509 KGKGF
+509 
-514 GGFTHQGGKKAGKGK
+514 
-529 RLHQVRI
+529 
-536 YFDPTNQIDINKVD
+536 
-550 LDALA
+550 
-555 DPKVQTTFNPKFTG
+555 TTFNAKTNTKGQYFKTETLTG

-575 QKLIIDRADK
+575 QKLILDRADK

-594 WPYKRTFADMVQS
+594 WPYKRTFADMVKN
-607 ANDLLPQET
+607 ANDLLPAEV

-654 SLAKSMDESLA
+654 SLAKTIDETFAS
-665 AGNKAGFQE
+665 GNKAGFSE
-674 LKEQFVTEAK
+674 LKEQFITEAK

-723 KGRTP
+723 AGRTP

-754 LQEILDAAENGD
+754 MQEILDAAEKGD
-766 KASLKKLRLI
+766 KASWKKLRII

-788 ALQKMAS
+788 ALQKMAN
-795 ESKIMRGLKVN
+795 ESPIIRGLKVQ

-828 SLNTL
+828 ALNTL

-842 SFAQGDMTGAIR
+842 SAVQGDMTGAIR

-881 NIVNPGAMIQ
+881 NIVNPGAMTQ
-891 DSDRFQIRMEG
+891 DADRFQVRMEG
-902 NGTLANMVNSFGT
+902 EGTLANMVNSFGT

-929 FFKQLNFRAYVKAS
+929 FFKQLNFRSYVKAS

-954 GADLQKH
+954 GSDLQKH

-985 VLDLFEK
+985 VLDLYEK

-1065 VAAKAK
+1065 VVAKAK

-1081 SVAGMTALA
+1081 SVAGITALA

-1100 TGGGPSDFNMLNQ
+1100 TGGGPSDYNMLNQ

-1122 SFRFLLRDENGKVRM
+1122 SFRFLLKDESGNIRM

-1224 AGGGILGV
+1224 ATL
-1232 VPFPGNPFSSLGR
+1232 NPFSSLGR
-1245 SLTKATDNQ
+1245 SLTKATDGQ

-1271 KFHNELAATI
+1271 KFHNELAATV
-1281 PGYSGGLRPMR
+1281 PGWSNDLRPMR

-1310 MSVLNPIKETSSINN
+1310 MSVLNPIKETDSINN

-1338 TQPSDELSL
+1338 TQPSDELTL
-1347 GRLPSGQAI
+1347 GRLPSGKAV

-1362 TYDEHLDLIEET
+1362 NYDEHLDLIEET

-1381 QTMVRALHNRIQQK
+1381 QTMVRALNNRIQQK

-1405 GELIEQNNMDIEVQA
+1405 GEMIEQNNMDIEVKA

-1428 EDILRDIVNEYKKA
+1428 EDILRDIVNKYKKA
-1442 GKQIWFSKNPERKKE
+1442 GKQIWLSKNPERALE
-1457 YLQLQATIR
+1457 YRQLQSAIR
-1466 QEANNDILEGFQQLN
+1466 QEANNDILKSFEALN